1 MKSSYTKRALAFW
14 LAVAM
19 VATSAPMAFARE
31 PDSVPPASTTQNG
44 DQAMSLSATQ
54 ISVAYGEEIS
64 DAKLKAAVIGAPGS
78 ASIAYSVKQ
87 GSTEVLSYSDGK
99 VTPLKAGS
107 RTITAT
113 VTASGYTTTTVD
125 IPVNVEKKKISVS
138 AATVENKVYDK
149 KTDATVT
156 QVTFDGVSLSK
167 DADYTV
173 SAQFEDANVG
183 IDKAVTGTVSLTG
196 DAANKY
202 ELTSATLPTGTKA
215 NITAASVT
223 LEVPKQTVKQGTA
236 LDTLAKNLS
245 DNVKAKGVDGEAV
258 AGTFSGLEVSKR
270 DEFRVTGQNFESDK
284 GVYTLTGTFTP
295 SNSNYTAKSDV
306 EIVYDVTGLD
316 KQEAAFKTTDSQV
329 YEKDKTVENPVTV
342 TKGNTSAVISYDSSD
357 KSVATIDNQGK
368 ITILKAGKTAISA
381 AIPGNADYEAANIS
395 YELVVNPK
403 PMTEATITSIAEQ
416 VYTGKELT
424 PDLTVT
430 DGSISLVKGTD
441 YDVAYTNNVFPGPAT
456 ATVTFKGNYTGTAKK
471 TFEIQKA
478 TYNKPTG
485 ISQSV
490 VAGQNAVLT
499 IPVDLANAE
508 ITNYS
513 PITVDGKDASIVDG
527 TPSRDKNVITAKIK
541 SGATNGQTANVK
553 IKLTTKGYGDVTLAY
568 TLTVADSKQQL
579 ISSQINFVSKTVTAD
594 GKTYFKLDNASLNG
608 VTDTNGKWTYALKG
622 VSTLSEQSEMPSFKD
637 AGVYTIVASYQGDKY
652 VGSKEATLTIKS
664 AESSNIAIY
673 AATQLASRYDDNY
686 SYFNVRLRD
695 EKNGYARVRADAND
709 YLVNQKKDGT
719 SSEWIGMTI
728 EPKVGSSRT
737 TDGLWVAFSKTGT
750 WYKLKDIS
758 SKRSGDLYIT
768 DVDSD
773 SFDLWFDTDDR
784 DRADSIYLAT
794 NSAGTENLFELEVD
808 FDSYSGSSSSS
819 SGSSSSDTSKVN
831 GDRVST
837 TTVDKTPSVKNG
849 SATVTFSSS
858 ALSDALDENKK
869 EAKRE
874 KADKTYIELDV
885 KTSKSVDDTTITV
898 PRSSLDK
905 IADEDTGL
913 KLTTNQGTVTF
924 DYRALAEIYDA
935 CDKTNIEFYLEEE
948 DDDQYALLIKDGS
961 SDVIDLGR
969 GSVEVTFDYKLK
981 SGEKSSDVKVYRIGN
996 GDKTWLSTYG
1006 GSTVYGAADVYAA
1019 APTYV
1024 TDMKADYSS
1033 TKKKVTFTTDALG
1046 TFLITTDTL
1055 KTGSGST
1062 TTTPTYNAFVDVPSS
1077 RWSATYI
1084 NKLASLGII
1093 NGTGG
1098 GYFEPTLY
1106 VTREEFVKMLAGVAG
1121 ANVTG
1126 YTSSRFPDVPLSRWS
1141 APYIAWAAD
1150 RGITTGTD
1158 GGNFA
1163 PTMRITREEMAT
1175 MIYRYV
1181 QSSGKTLPA
1190 KNAPVIFADANLISG
1205 WAQTPVSVMQQAG
1218 IIDGNVTNGRYTF
1231 DPKVS
1236 ASREECAKMLAVL
1249 YDLVR

>member
-19 VATSAPMAFARE
+19 VATSAPMALALE
-31 PDSVPPASTTQNG
+31 PDTTQPVVWAG
-44 DQAMSLSATQ
+44 TPGEGGEGGGITSLSAEDIKMVTITPSEVTVDGT
-54 ISVAYGEEIS
+54 ISRQDIKVEVFTDEDGNPKITENLGWEIVATNGGEARHVTVGADGVVTV
-64 DAKLKAAVIGAPGS
+64 DAKAKAGTYTIRPKINDESASKFAILKVKRSEEEQQMVFKIIVSGGQSKLTIPESGSATTAAFTVQFLNAFDEPVTQEKEVKWNVIPASENTGKVTIDDEGVVTVQAGAVEDTVTVTADIEGSTPRISEKATLTLEKAAVTSNEIKEVELSQSKVTVNGS
-78 ASIAYSVKQ
+78 TATPDVTVKAYSDDGKPHDITSQVAWTVETTDGEQ
-87 GSTEVLSYSDGK
+87 GDVTVSQDGK
-99 VTPLKAGS
+99 VTVSAKAKAGTYIIKAGAKGS
-107 RTITAT
+107 ITG
-113 VTASGYTTTTVD
+113 SG
-125 IPVNVEKKKISVS
+125 
-138 AATVENKVYDK
+138 
-149 KTDATVT
+149 
-156 QVTFDGVSLSK
+156 
-167 DADYTV
+167 
-173 SAQFEDANVG
+173 
-183 IDKAVTGTVSLTG
+183 
-196 DAANKY
+196 
-202 ELTSATLPTGTKA
+202 SATLTVSR
-215 NITAASVT
+215 AASELKSITEVWNKGTSSSEDVTDGLT
-223 LEVPKQTVKQGTA
+223 LEAKQSAELFVKGLDQYGEEVTVT
-236 LDTLAKNLS
+236 DEIT
-245 DNVKAKGVDGEAV
+245 VKAKSAPSTNLDFAV
-258 AGTFSGLEVSKR
+258 NKI
-270 DEFRVTGQNFESDK
+270 
-284 GVYTLTGTFTP
+284 
-295 SNSNYTAKSDV
+295 TAK
-306 EIVYDVTGLD
+306 ETI
-316 KQEAAFKTTDSQV
+316 QAQTTE
-329 YEKDKTVENPVTV
+329 YVTV
-342 TKGNTSAVISYDSSD
+342 TYDGD
-357 KSVATIDNQGK
+357 KLPKDIKVTVRPAKTVGTEVKFATPPAATNVYGDA
-368 ITILKAGKTAISA
+368 ITA
-381 AIPGNADYEAANIS
+381 
-395 YELVVNPK
+395 
-403 PMTEATITSIAEQ
+403 
-416 VYTGKELT
+416 
-424 PDLTVT
+424 
-430 DGSISLVKGTD
+430 
-441 YDVAYTNNVFPGPAT
+441 
-456 ATVTFKGNYTGTAKK
+456 
-471 TFEIQKA
+471 
-478 TYNKPTG
+478 PT
-485 ISQSV
+485 
-490 VAGQNAVLT
+490 
-499 IPVDLANAE
+499 
-508 ITNYS
+508 
-513 PITVDGKDASIVDG
+513 ITVDGKPVE
-527 TPSRDKNVITAKIK
+527 
-541 SGATNGQTANVK
+541 SGATVRYEYRRVQPNPQGANLLANDVLSTVPKDVGNYQVTAYYDSEDGSK
-553 IKLTTKGYGDVTLAY
+553 HGSASTTFEITKKPV
-568 TLTVADSKQQL
+568 
-579 ISSQINFVSKTVTAD
+579 TVTAD
-594 GKTYFKLDNASLNG
+594 NKTITKGDAIPALTFTVPTGALAYNDTKDALG
-608 VTDTNGKWTYALKG
+608 VTLTTKATSTSDTGTYNITGTA
-622 VSTLSEQSEMPSFKD
+622 D
-637 AGVYTIVASYQGDKY
+637 
-652 VGSKEATLTIKS
+652 SKNYEVKVEPGTLTIKAEEGLRMS
-664 AESSNIAIY
+664 ASKASDDSNR
-673 AATQLASRYDDNY
+673 SRYDL
-686 SYFNVRLRD
+686 SVRRGT
-695 EKNGYARVRADAND
+695 GYLDLNADADD
-709 YLVNQKKDGT
+709 YLSRQTVDGSKDYWIGFDLDVYLDGVSKNIQDLYVSSTGKSSDWKKISDRYIGDFYLDNLSGT
-719 SSEWIGMTI
+719 SFT
-728 EPKVGSSRT
+728 
-737 TDGLWVAFSKTGT
+737 
-750 WYKLKDIS
+750 
-758 SKRSGDLYIT
+758 
-768 DVDSD
+768 
-773 SFDLWFDTDDR
+773 LWFDTDDDSDNS
-784 DRADSIYLAT
+784 DRLYFAT
-794 NSAGTENLFELEVD
+794 SSSGANEYYIDVD
-808 FDSYSGSSSSS
+808 FDAYSGSSSSS

-858 ALSDALDENKK
+858 ALSDALDANKK

-874 KADKTYIELDV
+874 DADKTYIELDV

-905 IADEDTGL
+905 LADEDTGL

-924 DYRALAEIYDA
+924 DCRALAEIYDA

-948 DDDQYALLIKDGS
+948 DDDQYVLLIKDGS

-1033 TKKKVTFTTDALG
+1033 SKKKVTFTTDALG

-1055 KTGSGST
+1055 KTGSGNT

>member
-19 VATSAPMAFARE
+19 VATSAPVAFAT
-31 PDSVPPASTTQNG
+31 ASTSPTSTRTG
-44 DQAMSLSATQ
+44 TSDVGTPTPQAGLTAENQTLNDLTVGTEYTSASPIVSGGQ
-54 ISVAYGEEIS
+54 GAYTMTAKEGTLPKWLTLTTDGKLTGTPTEVGTGTVTVIIS
-64 DAKLKAAVIGAPGS
+64 D
-78 ASIAYSVKQ
+78 
-87 GSTEVLSYSDGK
+87 STEGAALTKEIQITYNVKKAVNVTAATVQDK
-99 VTPLKAGS
+99 VYDATEN
-107 RTITAT
+107 AT
-113 VTASGYTTTTVD
+113 VTSVTFGQDQLDSADYTATAEFTS
-125 IPVNVEKKKISVS
+125 PNVSES
-138 AATVENKVYDK
+138 AQ
-149 KTDATVT
+149 ATVT
-156 QVTFDGVSLSK
+156 V
-167 DADYTV
+167 
-173 SAQFEDANVG
+173 
-183 IDKAVTGTVSLTG
+183 
-196 DAANKY
+196 
-202 ELTSATLPTGTKA
+202 ELTEQGKKKYSL
-215 NITAASVT
+215 
-223 LEVPKQTVKQGTA
+223 GTA
-236 LDTLAKNLS
+236 
-245 DNVKAKGVDGEAV
+245 
-258 AGTFSGLEVSKR
+258 
-270 DEFRVTGQNFESDK
+270 
-284 GVYTLTGTFTP
+284 
-295 SNSNYTAKSDV
+295 
-306 EIVYDVTGLD
+306 
-316 KQEAAFKTTDSQV
+316 TT
-329 YEKDKTVENPVTV
+329 T
-342 TKGNTSAVISYDSSD
+342 
-357 KSVATIDNQGK
+357 
-368 ITILKAGKTAISA
+368 
-381 AIPGNADYEAANIS
+381 
-395 YELVVNPK
+395 
-403 PMTEATITSIAEQ
+403 
-416 VYTGKELT
+416 
-424 PDLTVT
+424 
-430 DGSISLVKGTD
+430 
-441 YDVAYTNNVFPGPAT
+441 
-456 ATVTFKGNYTGTAKK
+456 
-471 TFEIQKA
+471 
-478 TYNKPTG
+478 
-485 ISQSV
+485 
-490 VAGQNAVLT
+490 
-499 IPVDLANAE
+499 ANAE
-508 ITNYS
+508 ITAADVTKLEIS
-513 PITVDGKDASIVDG
+513 KQSFEKDTSVEKIQNKLKEIKAVGIG
-527 TPSRDKNVITAKIK
+527 TDTEVAGTYVITNAEWKDDLPQAKSSVTKDNFINTVGTYK
-541 SGATNGQTANVK
+541 VTATFTPESKNYKAKEVTFDCDITGQTQMTLKFDQASVSK
-553 IKLTTKGYGDVTLAY
+553 TYGDEKFTLAAKAEGASAYGEITYTSSDPTVAEVDSKTGEVTIKNAGTTTITANMQGTQTTTAASESY
-568 TLTVADSKQQL
+568 TLTVNKATHPKVEVEDSVFANQAKSYTFDLPQEVRELPGVKYGEVATSGAL
-579 ISSQINFVSKTVTAD
+579 ISSASVENNKLTVNVTSQSADASGTVTIPVSSTNYEKFNLVYKLKAVSKTDVSRKITFAD
-594 GKTYFKLDNASLNG
+594 KTEYYTGKAIQLSTPSISGISASG
-608 VTDTNGKWTYALKG
+608 QYKWTYTWSKDGAQTTSSG
-622 VSTLSEQSEMPSFKD
+622 SATMPKFTEVGTYRVTATYEDD
-637 AGVYTIVASYQGDKY
+637 ANLGRKT
-652 VGSKEATLTIKS
+652 ATLTIKP

-737 TDGLWVAFSKTGT
+737 TDGLWIAFSKTGT
-750 WYKLKDIS
+750 WYKLKDIG
-758 SKRSGDLYIT
+758 SKRNGDLYIT

-948 DDDQYALLIKDGS
+948 DDDQYVLLIKDGS

-1033 TKKKVTFTTDALG
+1033 SKKKVTFTTDALG

-1121 ANVTG
+1121 ANVNG
-1126 YTSSRFPDVPLSRWS
+1126 YTSSRFPDVSLSRWS

>member
-19 VATSAPMAFARE
+19 VATSAPMAFAT
-31 PDSVPPASTTQNG
+31 ASTSPTSTISDTTVTAATQELTI
-44 DQAMSLSATQ
+44 QSAT
-54 ISVAYGEEIS
+54 IAEKTYDGETAIPAEKITVTFTGATEAPVKDTDYTVTGVYNSADAGESVAATVTVTLTETGKTKYTLTKSTFETTGKITKANVNPITPAKQSVEVGTS
-64 DAKLKAAVIGAPGS
+64 KDAILAELKKTVVTGVKGQTVTGTFDLTDVKSTGALPAAMTVSS
-78 ASIAYSVKQ
+78 ANVNDFTNTSGNY
-87 GSTEVLSYSDGK
+87 
-99 VTPLKAGS
+99 
-107 RTITAT
+107 TITAKFT
-113 VTASGYTTTTVD
+113 PTGQDA
-125 IPVNVEKKKISVS
+125 VNYNE
-138 AATVENKVYDK
+138 
-149 KTDATVT
+149 KTDI
-156 QVTFDGVSLSK
+156 TFECD
-167 DADYTV
+167 
-173 SAQFEDANVG
+173 
-183 IDKAVTGTVSLTG
+183 
-196 DAANKY
+196 
-202 ELTSATLPTGTKA
+202 
-215 NITAASVT
+215 
-223 LEVPKQTVKQGTA
+223 
-236 LDTLAKNLS
+236 
-245 DNVKAKGVDGEAV
+245 
-258 AGTFSGLEVSKR
+258 
-270 DEFRVTGQNFESDK
+270 VTGQQAQTLSFAKAEVSVVFGSTPEENKATSTATTES
-284 GVYTLTGTFTP
+284 
-295 SNSNYTAKSDV
+295 
-306 EIVYDVTGLD
+306 
-316 KQEAAFKTTDSQV
+316 
-329 YEKDKTVENPVTV
+329 
-342 TKGNTSAVISYDSSD
+342 
-357 KSVATIDNQGK
+357 GK
-368 ITILKAGKTAISA
+368 ITYSSSNEDVATVD
-381 AIPGNADYEAANIS
+381 ADTGAVT
-395 YELVVNPK
+395 VVGVG
-403 PMTEATITSIAEQ
+403 TATIKAH
-416 VYTGKELT
+416 
-424 PDLTVT
+424 T
-430 DGSISLVKGTD
+430 DGSDKYL
-441 YDVAYTNNVFPGPAT
+441 PA
-456 ATVTFKGNYTGTAKK
+456 
-471 TFEIQKA
+471 
-478 TYNKPTG
+478 
-485 ISQSV
+485 
-490 VAGQNAVLT
+490 
-499 IPVDLANAE
+499 
-508 ITNYS
+508 
-513 PITVDGKDASIVDG
+513 DASYV
-527 TPSRDKNVITAKIK
+527 
-541 SGATNGQTANVK
+541 
-553 IKLTTKGYGDVTLAY
+553 
-568 TLTVADSKQQL
+568 LTVADSKQQL
-579 ISSQINFVSKTVTAD
+579 TSSQINFASKTVTAD

-608 VTDTNGKWTYALKG
+608 VTDTNGKWTYAVKG

-637 AGVYTIVASYQGDKY
+637 AGVYTIVASYQSNKY
-652 VGSKEATLTIKS
+652 VGSQEATLTIKPAVKSTITVS
-664 AESSNIAIY
+664 ASQLGSS
-673 AATQLASRYDDNY
+673 YDDNY
-686 SYFNVRLRD
+686 KYWDLDKRGSGD
-695 EKNGYARVRADAND
+695 GYLNLRADADD
-709 YLVNQKKDGT
+709 YLVNQRINGT

-728 EPKVGSSRT
+728 SPEVSGTAKAS
-737 TDGLWVAFSKTGT
+737 GLWVSTNQSTWHELKKNDTLSLSDFYISDIGEKT
-750 WYKLKDIS
+750 
-758 SKRSGDLYIT
+758 
-768 DVDSD
+768 
-773 SFDLWFDTDDR
+773 FDLWYDTDDR
-784 DRADSIYLAT
+784 DCHDSLYLAT
-794 NSAGTENLFELEVD
+794 DSNGSNKFEIYVD

-819 SGSSSSDTSKVN
+819 SGSSSSNTSKKD

-858 ALSDALDENKK
+858 ALSDALDDNKK

-885 KTSKSVDDTTITV
+885 KNSKSVDDTTITV

-905 IADEDTGL
+905 LADEDTGL

-924 DYRALAEIYDA
+924 DDRALAEIYDA

-948 DDDQYALLIKDGS
+948 DDDQYVLLIKDGS

-996 GDKTWLSTYG
+996 GDKTWLATYG

-1019 APTYV
+1019 APAYV

-1033 TKKKVTFTTDALG
+1033 SKKKVTFTTDALG

-1163 PTMRITREEMAT
+1163 PAMRITREEMAT

-1181 QSSGKTLPA
+1181 QSAGKTLPA
-1190 KNAPVIFADANLISG
+1190 KNTPVIFADANLISG

>member
-19 VATSAPMAFARE
+19 VATSAPMAFATTSTSPTSTMPETSGAGPLE
-31 PDSVPPASTTQNG
+31 PEKK
-44 DQAMSLSATQ
+44 SLESADITLEN
-54 ISVAYGEEIS
+54 SSYTYTGTEI
-64 DAKLKAAVIGAPGS
+64 KP
-78 ASIAYSVKQ
+78 
-87 GSTEVLSYSDGK
+87 K
-99 VTPLKAGS
+99 VTKV
-107 RTITAT
+107 T
-113 VTASGYTTTTVD
+113 VGGETLIGT
-125 IPVNVEKKKISVS
+125 E
-138 AATVENKVYDK
+138 
-149 KTDATVT
+149 
-156 QVTFDGVSLSK
+156 
-167 DADYTV
+167 DYTV
-173 SAQFEDANVG
+173 SYSDNTNAGTAKVTITGVNSYEGTKEATFQIQPVDLKSISASSVSVKKDAGVG
-183 IDKAVTGTVSLTG
+183 AVKTALKLAIQATGIKDEPVNGTVEITEATRTG
-196 DAANKY
+196 DLPEAMLLSVADFTTTGGKY
-202 ELTSATLPTGTKA
+202 
-215 NITAASVT
+215 
-223 LEVPKQTVKQGTA
+223 TVK
-236 LDTLAKNLS
+236 
-245 DNVKAKGVDGEAV
+245 
-258 AGTFSGLEVSKR
+258 
-270 DEFRVTGQNFESDK
+270 
-284 GVYTLTGTFTP
+284 GTFTP
-295 SNSNYTAKSDV
+295 EGGNYKAKKF
-306 EIVYDVTGLD
+306 ETTCDVTGTTEMKLTFGHESITKTYGTD
-316 KQEAAFKTTDSQV
+316 HNFTEVVQVSGSDTYGQITYTSSNPAVAEVDSRTGEVTIKNAGTTTITANMQGTQTTTAASDSYQLTVKKANHDAVNVTDSVFANQAKSYTFDLPQEVGELAGVTYGQMEKSGALISSASVENNKLTVNVTSQSADTTGTVTIPVNSTNYAQFNLV
-329 YEKDKTVENPVTV
+329 YTLKAVNKTDVSSNITFADKTE
-342 TKGNTSAVISYDSSD
+342 Y
-357 KSVATIDNQGK
+357 
-368 ITILKAGKTAISA
+368 
-381 AIPGNADYEAANIS
+381 
-395 YELVVNPK
+395 
-403 PMTEATITSIAEQ
+403 
-416 VYTGKELT
+416 
-424 PDLTVT
+424 
-430 DGSISLVKGTD
+430 
-441 YDVAYTNNVFPGPAT
+441 
-456 ATVTFKGNYTGTAKK
+456 YTGTA
-471 TFEIQKA
+471 IQL
-478 TYNKPTG
+478 
-485 ISQSV
+485 S
-490 VAGQNAVLT
+490 
-499 IPVDLANAE
+499 
-508 ITNYS
+508 
-513 PITVDGKDASIVDG
+513 
-527 TPSRDKNVITAKIK
+527 TPSIRDISASGTA
-541 SGATNGQTANVK
+541 
-553 IKLTTKGYGDVTLAY
+553 
-568 TLTVADSKQQL
+568 
-579 ISSQINFVSKTVTAD
+579 
-594 GKTYFKLDNASLNG
+594 
-608 VTDTNGKWTYALKG
+608 KWTYTWSKDG
-622 VSTLSEQSEMPSFKD
+622 VQTTSSGSETMPSFTEVGTYRVTATYEDD
-637 AGVYTIVASYQGDKY
+637 ANLGRES
-652 VGSKEATLTIKS
+652 ATLTIKPAVKS
-664 AESSNIAIY
+664 TITVT
-673 AATQLASRYDDNY
+673 ATQMSSSYDDNHKY
-686 SYFNVRLRD
+686 WDLD
-695 EKNGYARVRADAND
+695 ERGSGDGYLNLRADADD

-737 TDGLWVAFSKTGT
+737 TDGLWIAFSKNGT
-750 WYKLKDIS
+750 WYKLSDIKDE
-758 SKRSGDLYIT
+758 RNGDIYIT
-768 DVDSD
+768 DVDGD

-784 DRADSIYLAT
+784 DCSESIYLAT
-794 NSAGTENLFELEVD
+794 DKNGSNKFELYVD
-808 FDSYSGSSSSS
+808 FNSYSGSSSSS
-819 SGSSSSDTSKVN
+819 SGSSSSNTSKKD

-858 ALSDALDENKK
+858 ALSDALDDNKK

-885 KTSKSVDDTTITV
+885 KNSKSVDDTTITV

-905 IADEDTGL
+905 LADEDTGL

-948 DDDQYALLIKDGS
+948 DDDQYVLLIKDGS

-981 SGEKSSDVKVYRIGN
+981 SGEKSSDVRVYRIGN

-1019 APTYV
+1019 APAYV

-1033 TKKKVTFTTDALG
+1033 SKKKVTFTTDALG

-1163 PTMRITREEMAT
+1163 PAMRITREEMAT

-1181 QSSGKTLPA
+1181 QSAGETLPA
-1190 KNAPVIFADANLISG
+1190 KNTPVIFADANLISG

-1249 YDLVR
+1249 YDLVH

>member
-19 VATSAPMAFARE
+19 VATSAPMAFAA
-31 PDSVPPASTTQNG
+31 D
-44 DQAMSLSATQ
+44 LAT
-54 ISVAYGEEIS
+54 
-64 DAKLKAAVIGAPGS
+64 GAPTSPTTSDVGTPAPVAATEIKKVTIS
-78 ASIAYSVKQ
+78 KNTVTVDGKNSPQDITVKAFSNEDGLEQNDITSKVDWSVTTTDGQ
-87 GSTEVLSYSDGK
+87 QSDVTVDTSGK
-99 VTPLKAGS
+99 VTVSAKAKKGTY
-107 RTITAT
+107 TITAKGK
-113 VTASGYTTTTVD
+113 ASETTGTGTTT
-125 IPVNVEKKKISVS
+125 
-138 AATVENKVYDK
+138 
-149 KTDATVT
+149 
-156 QVTFDGVSLSK
+156 L
-167 DADYTV
+167 TV
-173 SAQFEDANVG
+173 SRTGEDVATSV
-183 IDKAVTGTVSLTG
+183 TVSGGATQLEIPATNTVVEATFTAEAKNAFDDSLPVIWSVATTQSDKVLIDTTG
-196 DAANKY
+196 K
-202 ELTSATLPTGTKA
+202 L
-215 NITAASVT
+215 
-223 LEVPKQTVKQGTA
+223 TVKQGAVPETVTVQA
-236 LDTLAKNLS
+236 TCGDKNGKQE
-245 DNVKAKGVDGEAV
+245 VKLNYADSELQSITEVWSKGV
-258 AGTFSGLEVSKR
+258 
-270 DEFRVTGQNFESDK
+270 
-284 GVYTLTGTFTP
+284 
-295 SNSNYTAKSDV
+295 SNS
-306 EIVYDVTGLD
+306 
-316 KQEAAFKTTDSQV
+316 
-329 YEKDKTVENPVTV
+329 
-342 TKGNTSAVISYDSSD
+342 
-357 KSVATIDNQGK
+357 
-368 ITILKAGKTAISA
+368 
-381 AIPGNADYEAANIS
+381 
-395 YELVVNPK
+395 VN
-403 PMTEATITSIAEQ
+403 
-416 VYTGKELT
+416 
-424 PDLTVT
+424 VT
-430 DGSISLVKGTD
+430 DGLTLEAGQSAELFVKGKDQYGKEVTVID
-441 YDVAYTNNVFPGPAT
+441 KITVATKSDSSTNLEFADN
-456 ATVTFKGNYTGTAKK
+456 KITAKK
-471 TFEIQKA
+471 TVQTQTIEDVTVTYDGKLTKNIKVTVRPAA
-478 TYNKPTG
+478 TADTEVKFATQPAAINVYGDTITPPT
-485 ISQSV
+485 
-490 VAGQNAVLT
+490 
-499 IPVDLANAE
+499 
-508 ITNYS
+508 
-513 PITVDGKDASIVDG
+513 ITVDGKPVEADATVRYEYRKVQPNSQSANLLANDVLTTMPKDVGEYQVTAYYDSKDG
-527 TPSRDKNVITAKIK
+527 TKHGSQNVTFEITKKPITVNADNKTITK
-541 SGATNGQTANVK
+541 GDAIPTLTFTVPTGALAYNDTKDALGVT
-553 IKLTTKGYGDVTLAY
+553 LTTKAT
-568 TLTVADSKQQL
+568 
-579 ISSQINFVSKTVTAD
+579 
-594 GKTYFKLDNASLNG
+594 
-608 VTDTNGKWTYALKG
+608 
-622 VSTLSEQSEMPSFKD
+622 STS
-637 AGVYTIVASYQGDKY
+637 A
-652 VGSKEATLTIKS
+652 VGSYDITGTSNSKNYAVTVQKGTLTIKAEEGLRMS
-664 AESSNIAIY
+664 ASKASDDSNR
-673 AATQLASRYDDNY
+673 SRYDL
-686 SYFNVRLRD
+686 SVRRGT
-695 EKNGYARVRADAND
+695 GYLDLNADADD
-709 YLVNQKKDGT
+709 YLSRQTVDGSKDYWIGFDLDVYLDGASKNIQDLYVSSTGKSSDWKKISDLSNSKRYIGDFYLDNLSGT
-719 SSEWIGMTI
+719 SFT
-728 EPKVGSSRT
+728 
-737 TDGLWVAFSKTGT
+737 
-750 WYKLKDIS
+750 
-758 SKRSGDLYIT
+758 
-768 DVDSD
+768 
-773 SFDLWFDTDDR
+773 LWFDTDDDSDNS
-784 DRADSIYLAT
+784 DRLYFAT
-794 NSAGTENLFELEVD
+794 SSSGANEYYIDVD
-808 FDSYSGSSSSS
+808 FDAYRGSSSSS

-874 KADKTYIELDV
+874 DADKTYIELDV

-905 IADEDTGL
+905 LADEDTGL

-948 DDDQYALLIKDGS
+948 DDDQYVLLIKDGS

-1019 APTYV
+1019 APAYV

-1033 TKKKVTFTTDALG
+1033 SKKKVTFTTDALG

-1163 PTMRITREEMAT
+1163 PAMRITREEMAT

-1181 QSSGKTLPA
+1181 QSAGETLPA

>member
-1 MKSSYTKRALAFW
+1 M
-14 LAVAM
+14 
-19 VATSAPMAFARE
+19 
-31 PDSVPPASTTQNG
+31 
-44 DQAMSLSATQ
+44 
-54 ISVAYGEEIS
+54 
-64 DAKLKAAVIGAPGS
+64 
-78 ASIAYSVKQ
+78 
-87 GSTEVLSYSDGK
+87 
-99 VTPLKAGS
+99 
-107 RTITAT
+107 
-113 VTASGYTTTTVD
+113 
-125 IPVNVEKKKISVS
+125 
-138 AATVENKVYDK
+138 
-149 KTDATVT
+149 
-156 QVTFDGVSLSK
+156 
-167 DADYTV
+167 
-173 SAQFEDANVG
+173 
-183 IDKAVTGTVSLTG
+183 
-196 DAANKY
+196 
-202 ELTSATLPTGTKA
+202 
-215 NITAASVT
+215 
-223 LEVPKQTVKQGTA
+223 
-236 LDTLAKNLS
+236 
-245 DNVKAKGVDGEAV
+245 KGVGNETV
-258 AGTFSGLEVSKR
+258 
-270 DEFRVTGQNFESDK
+270 
-284 GVYTLTGTFTP
+284 TGTFTITAVESKGALPEKAALNGEITKDNFTQSSGKYEVTASFKPESTNYNEKNDIKFECDVTGKEEQTLTFDAP
-295 SNSNYTAKSDV
+295 SIDKTYGEGVFTNLAKSDHDNAGV
-306 EIVYDVTGLD
+306 IKYSSSNEDVATVDADTG
-316 KQEAAFKTTDSQV
+316 A
-329 YEKDKTVENPVTV
+329 VTV
-342 TKGNTSAVISYDSSD
+342 VGVGT
-357 KSVATIDNQGK
+357 ATI
-368 ITILKAGKTAISA
+368 KAHTDGTATYLPDDA
-381 AIPGNADYEAANIS
+381 R
-395 YELVVNPK
+395 YELTVKAKDVSG
-403 PMTEATITSIAEQ
+403 ATIEEIAAQ
-416 VYTGKELT
+416 PYTGNELK
-424 PDLTVT
+424 PKLVVK
-430 DGSISLVKGTD
+430 DGETTLVKNTD
-441 YDVAYTNNVFPGPAT
+441 YDVAYTDNVFPGTAT

-478 TYNKPTG
+478 TYSNTT

-513 PITVDGKDASIVDG
+513 SIAVDGTNASIVDG

-553 IKLTTKGYGDVTLAY
+553 ITLTTKGYGDVTLTYA
-568 TLTVADSKQQL
+568 LTVADSKQQL
-579 ISSQINFVSKTVTAD
+579 ISSQINFASKTVTAD

-608 VTDTNGKWTYALKG
+608 ITDTNGKWTYALKG
-622 VSTLSEQSEMPSFKD
+622 VSTLSDMQSEMPSFKD
-637 AGVYTIVASYQGDKY
+637 PGVYTIVASYQGAGY

-664 AESSNIAIY
+664 AESSNITIY
-673 AATQLASRYDDNY
+673 SVAQLSSRYDDNY

-719 SSEWIGMTI
+719 SSEWIGMTV
-728 EPKVGSSRT
+728 EPKIGSSRT
-737 TDGLWVAFSKTGT
+737 TDGLWIAFSKNGT
-750 WYKLKDIS
+750 WYKLSDI
-758 SKRSGDLYIT
+758 KNERNVDIYIT
-768 DVDSD
+768 DVDGD

-784 DRADSIYLAT
+784 DRTDSIYLAT

-858 ALSDALDENKK
+858 ALSDALDANKK

-948 DDDQYALLIKDGS
+948 DDDQYVLLIKDGS

-996 GDKTWLSTYG
+996 GDKTWLATYG

-1033 TKKKVTFTTDALG
+1033 SKKKVTFTTDALG

-1062 TTTPTYNAFVDVPSS
+1062 TTTPTYNAFVDVSSS

-1084 NKLASLGII
+1084 NKLASLGVI

-1121 ANVTG
+1121 ANVNG
-1126 YTSSRFPDVPLSRWS
+1126 YTSSRFPDVSLSRWS

>member
-1 MKSSYTKRALAFW
+1 MEAVKTALK
-14 LAVAM
+14 LAIQ
-19 VATSAPMAFARE
+19 ATGIKDE
-31 PDSVPPASTTQNG
+31 PVNG
-44 DQAMSLSATQ
+44 TVEITEATRTGDLPEAMSLS
-54 ISVAYGEEIS
+54 VA
-64 DAKLKAAVIGAPGS
+64 DF
-78 ASIAYSVKQ
+78 
-87 GSTEVLSYSDGK
+87 
-99 VTPLKAGS
+99 
-107 RTITAT
+107 
-113 VTASGYTTTTVD
+113 TTTGG
-125 IPVNVEKKKISVS
+125 K
-138 AATVENKVYDK
+138 
-149 KTDATVT
+149 
-156 QVTFDGVSLSK
+156 
-167 DADYTV
+167 YTV
-173 SAQFEDANVG
+173 
-183 IDKAVTGTVSLTG
+183 K
-196 DAANKY
+196 
-202 ELTSATLPTGTKA
+202 
-215 NITAASVT
+215 
-223 LEVPKQTVKQGTA
+223 
-236 LDTLAKNLS
+236 
-245 DNVKAKGVDGEAV
+245 
-258 AGTFSGLEVSKR
+258 
-270 DEFRVTGQNFESDK
+270 
-284 GVYTLTGTFTP
+284 GTFTP
-295 SNSNYTAKSDV
+295 EGGNYKAKTF
-306 EIVYDVTGLD
+306 ETTCDVTGTTEMKLTFGH
-316 KQEAAFKTTDSQV
+316 ESITKTYGTDHNFTEVVQV
-329 YEKDKTVENPVTV
+329 SGSDTYGQITYTSSNPAVAEVDSRTGEVTI
-342 TKGNTSAVISYDSSD
+342 KN
-357 KSVATIDNQGK
+357 
-368 ITILKAGKTAISA
+368 AGKT
-381 AIPGNADYEAANIS
+381 
-395 YELVVNPK
+395 
-403 PMTEATITSIAEQ
+403 TITANMQGTQTTTAASDSYQLTVKKANHDAVNVTDSVFANQAKSYTFDLPQEVGELAGVTYGQMEKSGALISSASVENNKLTVNVTSQ
-416 VYTGKELT
+416 SADTTGTVTIPVNSTNYAQFNLVYTLKA
-424 PDLTVT
+424 VNKT
-430 DGSISLVKGTD
+430 DVSSNI
-441 YDVAYTNNVFPGPAT
+441 
-456 ATVTFKGNYTGTAKK
+456 TFADKTEYYTGTA
-471 TFEIQKA
+471 IQL
-478 TYNKPTG
+478 
-485 ISQSV
+485 S
-490 VAGQNAVLT
+490 
-499 IPVDLANAE
+499 
-508 ITNYS
+508 
-513 PITVDGKDASIVDG
+513 
-527 TPSRDKNVITAKIK
+527 TPSIRDISASGTA
-541 SGATNGQTANVK
+541 
-553 IKLTTKGYGDVTLAY
+553 
-568 TLTVADSKQQL
+568 
-579 ISSQINFVSKTVTAD
+579 
-594 GKTYFKLDNASLNG
+594 
-608 VTDTNGKWTYALKG
+608 KWTYTWSKDG
-622 VSTLSEQSEMPSFKD
+622 VQTTSSGSETMPSFTEVGTYRVTATYEDD
-637 AGVYTIVASYQGDKY
+637 ANLGRES
-652 VGSKEATLTIKS
+652 ATLTIKPAVKS
-664 AESSNIAIY
+664 TITVT
-673 AATQLASRYDDNY
+673 ATQMSSSYDDNHKY
-686 SYFNVRLRD
+686 WDLD
-695 EKNGYARVRADAND
+695 ERGSGDGYLNLRADADD

-737 TDGLWVAFSKTGT
+737 TDGLWIAFSKNGT
-750 WYKLKDIS
+750 WYKLSDIKDE
-758 SKRSGDLYIT
+758 RNGDIYIT
-768 DVDSD
+768 DVDGD

-784 DRADSIYLAT
+784 DCSESIYLAT
-794 NSAGTENLFELEVD
+794 DKNGSNKFELYVD
-808 FDSYSGSSSSS
+808 FNSYSGSSSSS
-819 SGSSSSDTSKVN
+819 SGSSSSNTSKKD

-858 ALSDALDENKK
+858 ALSDALDDNKK

-885 KTSKSVDDTTITV
+885 KNSKSVDDTTITV

-905 IADEDTGL
+905 LADEDTGL

-948 DDDQYALLIKDGS
+948 DDDQYVLLIKDGS

-981 SGEKSSDVKVYRIGN
+981 SGEKSSNVKVYRIGN

-1006 GSTVYGAADVYAA
+1006 GSTVYGAADIYAA
-1019 APTYV
+1019 APAYV

-1033 TKKKVTFTTDALG
+1033 SKKKVTFTTDALG

-1163 PTMRITREEMAT
+1163 PAMRITREEMAT

-1181 QSSGKTLPA
+1181 QSAGKTLPA
-1190 KNAPVIFADANLISG
+1190 KNTPVIFADANLISG

>member
-19 VATSAPMAFARE
+19 VATSAPMAFAAE
-31 PDSVPPASTTQNG
+31 STSTTPMVTSEPASAATTEIKKVTISQSTVTVDGKTTPQGITVKAFSNENGQNEISQNLTWNVTTSDGDQSDVTVEQNG
-44 DQAMSLSATQ
+44 AVIVQKDAKAGTYTLTPNVSEKSASPYATLKVERTGEDVATSVTVSG
-54 ISVAYGEEIS
+54 SVASVNIPG
-64 DAKLKAAVIGAPGS
+64 DADAAITVDTAFTASVKNAFDEAVASPTVNWSVKAA
-78 ASIAYSVKQ
+78 K
-87 GSTEVLSYSDGK
+87 TENNNKVTISQDGK
-99 VTPLKAGS
+99 VTVKPGA
-107 RTITAT
+107 IEDEIT
-113 VTASGYTTTTVD
+113 VTAACG
-125 IPVNVEKKKISVS
+125 SVS
-138 AATVENKVYDK
+138 GTKDFNLAYATRTIKNIDEIWMKATGKNVDVTQGLTMRVGETVELLVK
-149 KTDATVT
+149 
-156 QVTFDGVSLSK
+156 GK
-167 DADYTV
+167 DQYGDSIEA
-173 SAQFEDANVG
+173 
-183 IDKAVTGTVSLTG
+183 AVTGIEESSDKLEISSNKIKATGKTGSPVIVTVKTG
-196 DAANKY
+196 D
-202 ELTSATLPTGTKA
+202 
-215 NITAASVT
+215 
-223 LEVPKQTVKQGTA
+223 
-236 LDTLAKNLS
+236 LS
-245 DNVKAKGVDGEAV
+245 
-258 AGTFSGLEVSKR
+258 
-270 DEFRVTGQNFESDK
+270 
-284 GVYTLTGTFTP
+284 
-295 SNSNYTAKSDV
+295 
-306 EIVYDVTGLD
+306 
-316 KQEAAFKTTDSQV
+316 
-329 YEKDKTVENPVTV
+329 KTVEVTV
-342 TKGNTSAVISYDSSD
+342 EPG
-357 KSVATIDNQGK
+357 ATQN
-368 ITILKAGKTAISA
+368 
-381 AIPGNADYEAANIS
+381 Y
-395 YELVVNPK
+395 
-403 PMTEATITSIAEQ
+403 
-416 VYTGKELT
+416 
-424 PDLTVT
+424 
-430 DGSISLVKGTD
+430 
-441 YDVAYTNNVFPGPAT
+441 
-456 ATVTFKGNYTGTAKK
+456 TVTFTTKPQGQYTYGTTIPTPVVEVKNGNSVVEVQSGDVRYEYRKVERVSTRALIPALTTMPTDVGTYQVVAYYNANGQSASSEAVE
-471 TFEIQKA
+471 FEITK
-478 TYNKPTG
+478 K
-485 ISQSV
+485 
-490 VAGQNAVLT
+490 
-499 IPVDLANAE
+499 
-508 ITNYS
+508 
-513 PITVDGKDASIVDG
+513 PITVTAEDKTITKGDAIPTLTFTIPSGALAYNDTKDALGV
-527 TPSRDKNVITAKIK
+527 
-541 SGATNGQTANVK
+541 
-553 IKLTTKGYGDVTLAY
+553 KLTTTATSSSPAGTYNIIGTGNSKNYNVEVT
-568 TLTVADSKQQL
+568 S
-579 ISSQINFVSKTVTAD
+579 
-594 GKTYFKLDNASLNG
+594 GK
-608 VTDTNGKWTYALKG
+608 
-622 VSTLSEQSEMPSFKD
+622 
-637 AGVYTIVASYQGDKY
+637 
-652 VGSKEATLTIKS
+652 LTIK
-664 AESSNIAIY
+664 AEEGLRMVASKSSEDSNR
-673 AATQLASRYDDNY
+673 SRYDLSARHGTGYLDLNADADDY
-686 SYFNVRLRD
+686 LNRQTVDD
-695 EKNGYARVRADAND
+695 EKD
-709 YLVNQKKDGT
+709 YWIGFDLNAYVDGNSTSVDNLYVSSTGKSSWEKISSLKNSERYIGEFYLDNLGSDNSFTLWFNTDDDTDNSDRLYFAT
-719 SSEWIGMTI
+719 SS
-728 EPKVGSSRT
+728 
-737 TDGLWVAFSKTGT
+737 LGT
-750 WYKLKDIS
+750 NKY
-758 SKRSGDLYIT
+758 YI
-768 DVDSD
+768 D
-773 SFDLWFDTDDR
+773 
-784 DRADSIYLAT
+784 
-794 NSAGTENLFELEVD
+794 VD

-819 SGSSSSDTSKVN
+819 SGSSSSNTSKKD

-858 ALSDALDENKK
+858 ALSDALDDNKK

-885 KTSKSVDDTTITV
+885 KNSKSVDDTTITV

-905 IADEDTGL
+905 LADEDTGL

-948 DDDQYALLIKDGS
+948 DDDQYVLLIKDGS

-1006 GSTVYGAADVYAA
+1006 GSTVYGAADIYAA
-1019 APTYV
+1019 APAYV

-1033 TKKKVTFTTDALG
+1033 SKKKVTFTTDALG

-1163 PTMRITREEMAT
+1163 PAMRITREEMAT

-1181 QSSGKTLPA
+1181 QSAGETLPA
-1190 KNAPVIFADANLISG
+1190 KNTPVIFADANLISG

>member
-19 VATSAPMAFARE
+19 VATSAPMAFAT
-31 PDSVPPASTTQNG
+31 ASTSPTSTMTETSG
-44 DQAMSLSATQ
+44 VEPLELEKKSLESADITLEN
-54 ISVAYGEEIS
+54 SSYTYTGTEI
-64 DAKLKAAVIGAPGS
+64 KPK
-78 ASIAYSVKQ
+78 VK
-87 GSTEVLSYSDGK
+87 
-99 VTPLKAGS
+99 
-107 RTITAT
+107 T
-113 VTASGYTTTTVD
+113 VTVD
-125 IPVNVEKKKISVS
+125 NIQLEEE
-138 AATVENKVYDK
+138 T
-149 KTDATVT
+149 
-156 QVTFDGVSLSK
+156 
-167 DADYTV
+167 DYTV
-173 SAQFEDANVG
+173 RYSDNVNAG
-183 IDKAVTGTVSLTG
+183 TAKVIITGAGNYTGKKEKTFTIDKADLTIQPAKQSVPIATGVDKVL
-196 DAANKY
+196 
-202 ELTSATLPTGTKA
+202 ETLQS
-215 NITAASVT
+215 TAV
-223 LEVPKQTVKQGTA
+223 
-236 LDTLAKNLS
+236 
-245 DNVKAKGVDGEAV
+245 KGVGNETV
-258 AGTFSGLEVSKR
+258 
-270 DEFRVTGQNFESDK
+270 
-284 GVYTLTGTFTP
+284 TGTFTITAVESKGALPEKAALNGEITKGNFTQSSGKYEVTASFKPESTNYNEKNDIKFECDVTGKEEQTLTFDAP
-295 SNSNYTAKSDV
+295 SIDKTYGEGVFTNLAKSDHDNAGV
-306 EIVYDVTGLD
+306 IKYSSSNEDVATVDADTG
-316 KQEAAFKTTDSQV
+316 A
-329 YEKDKTVENPVTV
+329 VTV
-342 TKGNTSAVISYDSSD
+342 VGVGTTTIKAHTDGTATYLPDDTRYELTVKAKDISAT
-357 KSVATIDNQGK
+357 ATIAD
-368 ITILKAGKTAISA
+368 IEAKT
-381 AIPGNADYEAANIS
+381 
-395 YELVVNPK
+395 
-403 PMTEATITSIAEQ
+403 
-416 VYTGKELT
+416 YTGEELKPELT
-424 PDLTVT
+424 VK
-430 DGSISLVKGTD
+430 DGETLLKKGTD
-441 YDVAYTNNVFPGPAT
+441 YDVVYTDNVFPGTAT

-513 PITVDGKDASIVDG
+513 SITVDGTDASIVDG

-541 SGATNGQTANVK
+541 SGATNTQTANVK
-553 IKLTTKGYGDVTLAY
+553 ITLTTKGYGDVTLTY
-568 TLTVADSKQQL
+568 TLTVSDSKKQL
-579 ISSQINFVSKTVTAD
+579 TSSQINFVSKTVTAD
-594 GKTYFKLDNASLNG
+594 GKTYFKLDNASLKD
-608 VTDTNGKWTYALKG
+608 VTDTKGKWTYALKG

-652 VGSKEATLTIKS
+652 VGSKEATLTIKP
-664 AESSNIAIY
+664 AESSNITIY
-673 AATQLASRYDDNY
+673 AVAQLSSRYDDNY

-709 YLVNQKKDGT
+709 YLVKQKIDGT
-719 SSEWIGMTI
+719 SSEWIGMTV
-728 EPKVGSSRT
+728 EPKIGSSRT
-737 TDGLWVAFSKTGT
+737 TDGLWIAFSKNGT
-750 WYKLKDIS
+750 WYKRSDSKNERNGDI
-758 SKRSGDLYIT
+758 YIT
-768 DVDSD
+768 DVDGD
-773 SFDLWFDTDDR
+773 SFDLWFETEDR
-784 DRADSIYLAT
+784 DCSESIYLAT
-794 NSAGTENLFELEVD
+794 DKNGSNKFELYVD

-858 ALSDALDENKK
+858 ALSDALDANKK

-874 KADKTYIELDV
+874 DADKTYIELDV

-948 DDDQYALLIKDGS
+948 DDDQYVLLIKDGS

-996 GDKTWLSTYG
+996 GDKTWLATYG

-1033 TKKKVTFTTDALG
+1033 SKKKVTFTTDALG

-1121 ANVTG
+1121 ANVNG
-1126 YTSSRFPDVPLSRWS
+1126 YTSSRFPDVSLSRWS

>member
-19 VATSAPMAFARE
+19 VATSAPMAFAADLVTGAPTSSTVTSE
-31 PDSVPPASTTQNG
+31 PAPQNAQAITSVTLKNG
-44 DQAMSLSATQ
+44 DQGISKVVVTGAKVTTDGSTDVGTLTAVLNDNIPVTNVTWSVSGPDAGSVKVADGTITVDAKAKAGDYTIKAVPKDGTVTAKATATLKVVREAAKATTIKGLYVHMTGDGGKVDVTDNKSIEIPAGESRTLSA
-54 ISVAYGEEIS
+54 
-64 DAKLKAAVIGAPGS
+64 
-78 ASIAYSVKQ
+78 
-87 GSTEVLSYSDGK
+87 EVLDQFGDSYTTEKVKYTSNNSKVTIKSSNTLKVADDATGTATITAKCGDVNKSFEVKVAKQAKGEVKIDFGTSLNGLSYTGKPVEPKVTVTVDGSPVATPEGK
-99 VTPLKAGS
+99 VTYTYVEVIPKTASANALSTPVEMSSVTDVGAYEVTATYTDGEAIGRASKQFEIKQAAFSGTKDFEENVIATDEKTYTFELPQNVTSLKDVKFDTPTGMSAVVKSAKVEGNKLIITTKTATSGS
-107 RTITAT
+107 DTITILVT
-113 VTASGYTTTTVD
+113 SKNYESFNLTYKFTASGKQD
-125 IPVNVEKKKISVS
+125 VS
-138 AATVENKVYDK
+138 SSITFTSD
-149 KTDATVT
+149 TVT
-156 QVTFDGVSLSK
+156 YDGKNHKLSEPG
-167 DADYTV
+167 
-173 SAQFEDANVG
+173 F
-183 IDKAVTGTVSLTG
+183 TGTVEGTKNWTYTWYKDNAKATTIGQSTMPEFKDVG
-196 DAANKY
+196 VYHVTAKY
-202 ELTSATLPTGTKA
+202 E
-215 NITAASVT
+215 
-223 LEVPKQTVKQGTA
+223 
-236 LDTLAKNLS
+236 D
-245 DNVKAKGVDGEAV
+245 
-258 AGTFSGLEVSKR
+258 
-270 DEFRVTGQNFESDK
+270 
-284 GVYTLTGTFTP
+284 
-295 SNSNYTAKSDV
+295 
-306 EIVYDVTGLD
+306 D
-316 KQEAAFKTTDSQV
+316 KQ
-329 YEKDKTVENPVTV
+329 
-342 TKGNTSAVISYDSSD
+342 I
-357 KSVATIDNQGK
+357 
-368 ITILKAGKTAISA
+368 
-381 AIPGNADYEAANIS
+381 
-395 YELVVNPK
+395 
-403 PMTEATITSIAEQ
+403 
-416 VYTGKELT
+416 
-424 PDLTVT
+424 
-430 DGSISLVKGTD
+430 GS
-441 YDVAYTNNVFPGPAT
+441 
-456 ATVTFKGNYTGTAKK
+456 
-471 TFEIQKA
+471 E
-478 TYNKPTG
+478 
-485 ISQSV
+485 
-490 VAGQNAVLT
+490 
-499 IPVDLANAE
+499 
-508 ITNYS
+508 
-513 PITVDGKDASIVDG
+513 
-527 TPSRDKNVITAKIK
+527 
-541 SGATNGQTANVK
+541 
-553 IKLTTKGYGDVTLAY
+553 
-568 TLTVADSKQQL
+568 
-579 ISSQINFVSKTVTAD
+579 
-594 GKTYFKLDNASLNG
+594 
-608 VTDTNGKWTYALKG
+608 
-622 VSTLSEQSEMPSFKD
+622 
-637 AGVYTIVASYQGDKY
+637 
-652 VGSKEATLTIKS
+652 EATLTIKPAVKSTITAS
-664 AESSNIAIY
+664 AKQLSS
-673 AATQLASRYDDNY
+673 SYDDNHKY
-686 SYFNVRLRD
+686 WDLD
-695 EKNGYARVRADAND
+695 ERGSGDGYLNLRADAND
-709 YLVNQKKDGT
+709 YLINQKKDGT

-728 EPKVGSSRT
+728 SPEVSGTAKAS
-737 TDGLWVAFSKTGT
+737 GLWVSTNQST
-750 WYKLKDIS
+750 WYELKKNDTLSLSDFYIRDI
-758 SKRSGDLYIT
+758 GDKT
-768 DVDSD
+768 
-773 SFDLWFDTDDR
+773 FDLWYDTDDR
-784 DRADSIYLAT
+784 DCHDSLYLAT
-794 NSAGTENLFELEVD
+794 DSKGSNKFEIYVD
-808 FDSYSGSSSSS
+808 FNSYSGSSSSS
-819 SGSSSSDTSKVN
+819 SGSSSSDTSKVD

-874 KADKTYIELDV
+874 DADKTYIELDV

-948 DDDQYALLIKDGS
+948 DDDQYVLLIKDGS

-996 GDKTWLSTYG
+996 GDKTWLATYG

-1033 TKKKVTFTTDALG
+1033 SKKKVTFTTDALG

-1121 ANVTG
+1121 ANGTG

>member
-19 VATSAPMAFARE
+19 VATSAPVAFATGMAPGATSPIVTTSDTTVTAATSVHHIKLNQESVTVTGKDAQSVTVTAHSSEGESSNSIENNKFKWSVSSVGGSGVSIAEDTGVITVDAKAKAGDYTIKAVPKDGTVTGEATATLKVVRE
-31 PDSVPPASTTQNG
+31 AAKATTISKIYVEITSGKIDVTDDKSIEIPAGESRT
-44 DQAMSLSATQ
+44 LSA
-54 ISVAYGEEIS
+54 
-64 DAKLKAAVIGAPGS
+64 
-78 ASIAYSVKQ
+78 
-87 GSTEVLSYSDGK
+87 EVLDQFGDPYTTEAVSYTSNNPKVTIESSNTLKVADDATGTATITAKCGDVNKSFEVKVAKQAKGEVKIDFGTSLNGLSYTGKPVEPKVTVTVDGSPVATPEGK
-99 VTPLKAGS
+99 VTYTYVEVIPKTASANALSTPVEMSSVTDVGAYEVTATYTDGEAIGRASKQFEIKQAAFSGTKDFEENVIATDEKTYTFELPQNVTSLKDVKFDTPTGMSAVVKSAKVEGNKLIITTKTATSGS
-107 RTITAT
+107 DTITILVT
-113 VTASGYTTTTVD
+113 SKNYESFNLTYKFTASGKQD
-125 IPVNVEKKKISVS
+125 VS
-138 AATVENKVYDK
+138 SSITFTSD
-149 KTDATVT
+149 TVT
-156 QVTFDGVSLSK
+156 YDGKNHKLSEPG
-167 DADYTV
+167 
-173 SAQFEDANVG
+173 F
-183 IDKAVTGTVSLTG
+183 TGTVEGTKNWTYTWYKDNAKATTIGQSTMPEFKDVG
-196 DAANKY
+196 VYHVTAKY
-202 ELTSATLPTGTKA
+202 E
-215 NITAASVT
+215 
-223 LEVPKQTVKQGTA
+223 
-236 LDTLAKNLS
+236 D
-245 DNVKAKGVDGEAV
+245 
-258 AGTFSGLEVSKR
+258 
-270 DEFRVTGQNFESDK
+270 
-284 GVYTLTGTFTP
+284 
-295 SNSNYTAKSDV
+295 
-306 EIVYDVTGLD
+306 D
-316 KQEAAFKTTDSQV
+316 KQ
-329 YEKDKTVENPVTV
+329 
-342 TKGNTSAVISYDSSD
+342 I
-357 KSVATIDNQGK
+357 
-368 ITILKAGKTAISA
+368 
-381 AIPGNADYEAANIS
+381 
-395 YELVVNPK
+395 
-403 PMTEATITSIAEQ
+403 
-416 VYTGKELT
+416 
-424 PDLTVT
+424 
-430 DGSISLVKGTD
+430 
-441 YDVAYTNNVFPGPAT
+441 
-456 ATVTFKGNYTGTAKK
+456 
-471 TFEIQKA
+471 
-478 TYNKPTG
+478 
-485 ISQSV
+485 
-490 VAGQNAVLT
+490 
-499 IPVDLANAE
+499 
-508 ITNYS
+508 
-513 PITVDGKDASIVDG
+513 
-527 TPSRDKNVITAKIK
+527 
-541 SGATNGQTANVK
+541 
-553 IKLTTKGYGDVTLAY
+553 
-568 TLTVADSKQQL
+568 
-579 ISSQINFVSKTVTAD
+579 
-594 GKTYFKLDNASLNG
+594 
-608 VTDTNGKWTYALKG
+608 
-622 VSTLSEQSEMPSFKD
+622 
-637 AGVYTIVASYQGDKY
+637 
-652 VGSKEATLTIKS
+652 GSKEATLTIKPAVKSTITAS
-664 AESSNIAIY
+664 AKQLSS
-673 AATQLASRYDDNY
+673 SYDDNHKY
-686 SYFNVRLRD
+686 WDLD
-695 EKNGYARVRADAND
+695 ERGSGDGYLNLRADAND
-709 YLVNQKKDGT
+709 YLINQKKDGT

-728 EPKVGSSRT
+728 SPEVSGTAKAS
-737 TDGLWVAFSKTGT
+737 GLWVSTNQST
-750 WYKLKDIS
+750 WYELKKNDTLSLSDFYIRDI
-758 SKRSGDLYIT
+758 GDKT
-768 DVDSD
+768 
-773 SFDLWFDTDDR
+773 FDLWYDTDDR
-784 DRADSIYLAT
+784 DCHDSLYLAT
-794 NSAGTENLFELEVD
+794 DSKGSNKFEIYVD
-808 FDSYSGSSSSS
+808 FNSYSGSSSSS

-948 DDDQYALLIKDGS
+948 DDDQYVLLIKDGS

-996 GDKTWLSTYG
+996 GDKTWLATYG

-1033 TKKKVTFTTDALG
+1033 SKKKVTFTTDALG

-1055 KTGSGST
+1055 KTGSGNT
-1062 TTTPTYNAFVDVPSS
+1062 TPTPTYNAFVDVPSS

-1121 ANVTG
+1121 ANVNG
-1126 YTSSRFPDVPLSRWS
+1126 YTSSRFPDVSLSRWS

-1218 IIDGNVTNGRYTF
+1218 IIDGNVTNGRCTF

>member
-19 VATSAPMAFARE
+19 VATSAPMAFATGMTPGTTSTTVTTSGTTVTAATQE
-31 PDSVPPASTTQNG
+31 LTIQSATIAEKTYDGETVIPAEKITVTFTGATEAPVKDTDYTVTGVYKSADAGDSVNVTVTVTLTETGKTKYTLPTNTFATKGKITKANVNEITPAKQSVEVGTSKDTILAELQKTVVTGVKGETVTGEFALTAVQRNR
-44 DQAMSLSATQ
+44 DLPAAATLSNVDLGNFTKT
-54 ISVAYGEEIS
+54 SGNY
-64 DAKLKAAVIGAPGS
+64 
-78 ASIAYSVKQ
+78 
-87 GSTEVLSYSDGK
+87 
-99 VTPLKAGS
+99 
-107 RTITAT
+107 TITAKFTPDQQNYNEKADITFECDVTGQATQTLSFAKDEVSVVFGSTPEENKATSTAATESGKITYSSSKEDVAT
-113 VTASGYTTTTVD
+113 VDAATGIVTVKGVGTTT
-125 IPVNVEKKKISVS
+125 IK
-138 AATVENKVYDK
+138 AH
-149 KTDATVT
+149 TD
-156 QVTFDGVSLSK
+156 
-167 DADYTV
+167 
-173 SAQFEDANVG
+173 
-183 IDKAVTGTVSLTG
+183 
-196 DAANKY
+196 
-202 ELTSATLPTGTKA
+202 
-215 NITAASVT
+215 
-223 LEVPKQTVKQGTA
+223 GTA
-236 LDTLAKNLS
+236 TYLPDDASYKLT
-245 DNVKAKGVDGEAV
+245 VKAKDV
-258 AGTFSGLEVSKR
+258 SG
-270 DEFRVTGQNFESDK
+270 
-284 GVYTLTGTFTP
+284 
-295 SNSNYTAKSDV
+295 
-306 EIVYDVTGLD
+306 
-316 KQEAAFKTTDSQV
+316 
-329 YEKDKTVENPVTV
+329 
-342 TKGNTSAVISYDSSD
+342 
-357 KSVATIDNQGK
+357 ATIEEIAAQPYTGNE
-368 ITILKAGKTAISA
+368 LKPK
-381 AIPGNADYEAANIS
+381 
-395 YELVVNPK
+395 LVVK
-403 PMTEATITSIAEQ
+403 DGGTSLAE
-416 VYTGKELT
+416 
-424 PDLTVT
+424 
-430 DGSISLVKGTD
+430 GTD
-441 YDVAYTNNVFPGPAT
+441 YDVVYTDNVFPGTAT

-513 PITVDGKDASIVDG
+513 SITVDGKDASIVDG

-541 SGATNGQTANVK
+541 SGATNTQTANVK
-553 IKLTTKGYGDVTLAY
+553 ITLTTKGYGDVTLTY
-568 TLTVADSKQQL
+568 TLTVSDSKKQL
-579 ISSQINFVSKTVTAD
+579 TSSQINFASKTVTAD
-594 GKTYFKLDNASLNG
+594 GKTYFKLDNASLKD
-608 VTDTNGKWTYALKG
+608 VTDTKGKWTYALKG

-664 AESSNIAIY
+664 AESSNITIY
-673 AATQLASRYDDNY
+673 SVAQLSSRYDDNY

-737 TDGLWVAFSKTGT
+737 TDGLWIAFSKTGT
-750 WYKLKDIS
+750 WYKLEDIG

-784 DRADSIYLAT
+784 DRTDSIYLAT

-819 SGSSSSDTSKVN
+819 SGSSSSDTSKVD

-858 ALSDALDENKK
+858 ALSDALDANKK

-874 KADKTYIELDV
+874 DADKTYIELDV

-948 DDDQYALLIKDGS
+948 DDDQYVLLIKDGS

-1033 TKKKVTFTTDALG
+1033 SKKKVTFTTDALG

-1055 KTGSGST
+1055 KTGSGN
-1062 TTTPTYNAFVDVPSS
+1062 TTPTSTYNAFVDVPSS

>member
-1 MKSSYTKRALAFW
+1 MTVTVTLTEAGKTKYTLPTNTF
-14 LAVAM
+14 
-19 VATSAPMAFARE
+19 ATKGKITKANVNE
-31 PDSVPPASTTQNG
+31 ITPAKQ
-44 DQAMSLSATQ
+44 
-54 ISVAYGEEIS
+54 
-64 DAKLKAAVIGAPGS
+64 
-78 ASIAYSVKQ
+78 SVKVDTSKDTILAELQ
-87 GSTEVLSYSDGK
+87 KTVVTGVKGKNVTGTFELTDVTRNRDLPAAATLSNATLDDFTKTSGNY
-99 VTPLKAGS
+99 
-107 RTITAT
+107 TITAKFTPTEQDAVNYNEKTDITFECDVTGQQAQTLSFAKDEVSVVFGSTPEENKATSTATTESGKITYSSSKEDVAT
-113 VTASGYTTTTVD
+113 VDAATGIVTVKGVGTTTIKAHTD
-125 IPVNVEKKKISVS
+125 GS
-138 AATVENKVYDK
+138 DK
-149 KTDATVT
+149 YLPADA
-156 QVTFDGVSLSK
+156 SC
-167 DADYTV
+167 
-173 SAQFEDANVG
+173 
-183 IDKAVTGTVSLTG
+183 
-196 DAANKY
+196 
-202 ELTSATLPTGTKA
+202 ELT
-215 NITAASVT
+215 
-223 LEVPKQTVKQGTA
+223 
-236 LDTLAKNLS
+236 
-245 DNVKAKGVDGEAV
+245 VKAKDV
-258 AGTFSGLEVSKR
+258 SG
-270 DEFRVTGQNFESDK
+270 
-284 GVYTLTGTFTP
+284 
-295 SNSNYTAKSDV
+295 
-306 EIVYDVTGLD
+306 
-316 KQEAAFKTTDSQV
+316 
-329 YEKDKTVENPVTV
+329 
-342 TKGNTSAVISYDSSD
+342 
-357 KSVATIDNQGK
+357 ATIEE
-368 ITILKAGKTAISA
+368 IA
-381 AIPGNADYEAANIS
+381 AQ
-395 YELVVNPK
+395 
-403 PMTEATITSIAEQ
+403 T
-416 VYTGKELT
+416 YTGNELK
-424 PDLTVT
+424 PKLVIK
-430 DGSISLVKGTD
+430 DGGTTLAEGTD
-441 YDVAYTNNVFPGPAT
+441 YDVAYTDNVFPGTAT
-456 ATVTFKGNYTGTAKK
+456 ATVIFKGNYTGKATK
-471 TFEIQKA
+471 TFTINRA
-478 TYNKPTG
+478 TYQDTT

-513 PITVDGKDASIVDG
+513 SITVDGTNASIVDG

-553 IKLTTKGYGDVTLAY
+553 IMLTTKGYGDVTLTY

-579 ISSQINFVSKTVTAD
+579 TSNQINFASKTVTAD

-608 VTDTNGKWTYALKG
+608 VTDTNGKWTYAVKG

-637 AGVYTIVASYQGDKY
+637 AGAYTIVASYQGNKY
-652 VGSKEATLTIKS
+652 VGSEEATLTIKPAVKS
-664 AESSNIAIY
+664 TITVT
-673 AATQLASRYDDNY
+673 ATQMSSSYDDNY
-686 SYFNVRLRD
+686 KYWDLDKRGSGDSYLNL
-695 EKNGYARVRADAND
+695 RADADD
-709 YLVNQKKDGT
+709 YLVNQRINGR

-728 EPKVGSSRT
+728 SPEVSGTAKAS
-737 TDGLWVAFSKTGT
+737 GLWVSTDQST
-750 WYKLKDIS
+750 WYELKKNDTLSLSDFYISDIGE
-758 SKRSGDLYIT
+758 KT
-768 DVDSD
+768 
-773 SFDLWFDTDDR
+773 FDLWYDTDDR
-784 DRADSIYLAT
+784 DCHDSLYLAT
-794 NSAGTENLFELEVD
+794 DSNGSNKFEIYVD
-808 FDSYSGSSSSS
+808 FNSYSGSSSSS
-819 SGSSSSDTSKVN
+819 SGSSSSNTSKKD

-858 ALSDALDENKK
+858 ALSDALDDNKK

-885 KTSKSVDDTTITV
+885 KNSKSVDDTTITV

-905 IADEDTGL
+905 LADEDTGL

-948 DDDQYALLIKDGS
+948 DDDQYVLLIKDGS

-1019 APTYV
+1019 APAYV

-1033 TKKKVTFTTDALG
+1033 SKKKVTFTTDALG

-1163 PTMRITREEMAT
+1163 PAMRITREEMAT

-1181 QSSGKTLPA
+1181 QSAGETLPA
-1190 KNAPVIFADANLISG
+1190 KNTPVIFADANLISG

>member
-19 VATSAPMAFARE
+19 VATSAPMAFAT
-31 PDSVPPASTTQNG
+31 ASTSPTSTISDTTVTAATQELTI
-44 DQAMSLSATQ
+44 QSAT
-54 ISVAYGEEIS
+54 IAEKTYDGETAIPAEKITVTFTGATEAPVKDTDYTVTGVYNSADAGESVAATVTVTLTETGKTKYTLTKSTFETTGKITKANVNPITPAKQSVEVGTS
-64 DAKLKAAVIGAPGS
+64 KDAILAELKKTVVTGVKGQTVTGTFDLTDVKSTGALPAAMTVSS
-78 ASIAYSVKQ
+78 ANVNDFTNTSGNY
-87 GSTEVLSYSDGK
+87 
-99 VTPLKAGS
+99 
-107 RTITAT
+107 TITAKFT
-113 VTASGYTTTTVD
+113 PTGQDA
-125 IPVNVEKKKISVS
+125 VNYNE
-138 AATVENKVYDK
+138 
-149 KTDATVT
+149 KTDI
-156 QVTFDGVSLSK
+156 TFECD
-167 DADYTV
+167 
-173 SAQFEDANVG
+173 
-183 IDKAVTGTVSLTG
+183 
-196 DAANKY
+196 
-202 ELTSATLPTGTKA
+202 
-215 NITAASVT
+215 
-223 LEVPKQTVKQGTA
+223 
-236 LDTLAKNLS
+236 
-245 DNVKAKGVDGEAV
+245 
-258 AGTFSGLEVSKR
+258 
-270 DEFRVTGQNFESDK
+270 VTGQQAQTLSFAKAEVSVVFGSTPEENKATSTATTES
-284 GVYTLTGTFTP
+284 
-295 SNSNYTAKSDV
+295 
-306 EIVYDVTGLD
+306 
-316 KQEAAFKTTDSQV
+316 
-329 YEKDKTVENPVTV
+329 
-342 TKGNTSAVISYDSSD
+342 
-357 KSVATIDNQGK
+357 GK
-368 ITILKAGKTAISA
+368 ITYSSSNEDVATVD
-381 AIPGNADYEAANIS
+381 ADTGAVT
-395 YELVVNPK
+395 VVGVG
-403 PMTEATITSIAEQ
+403 TATIKAH
-416 VYTGKELT
+416 
-424 PDLTVT
+424 T
-430 DGSISLVKGTD
+430 DGSDKYL
-441 YDVAYTNNVFPGPAT
+441 PA
-456 ATVTFKGNYTGTAKK
+456 
-471 TFEIQKA
+471 
-478 TYNKPTG
+478 
-485 ISQSV
+485 
-490 VAGQNAVLT
+490 
-499 IPVDLANAE
+499 
-508 ITNYS
+508 
-513 PITVDGKDASIVDG
+513 DASYV
-527 TPSRDKNVITAKIK
+527 
-541 SGATNGQTANVK
+541 
-553 IKLTTKGYGDVTLAY
+553 
-568 TLTVADSKQQL
+568 LTVADSKQQL
-579 ISSQINFVSKTVTAD
+579 TSSQINFASKTVTAD

-608 VTDTNGKWTYALKG
+608 VTDTNGKWTYAVKG

-637 AGVYTIVASYQGDKY
+637 AGVYTIVASYQSNKY
-652 VGSKEATLTIKS
+652 VGSQEATLTIKPAVKSTITVS
-664 AESSNIAIY
+664 ASQLGSS
-673 AATQLASRYDDNY
+673 YDDNY
-686 SYFNVRLRD
+686 KYWDLDKRGSGD
-695 EKNGYARVRADAND
+695 GYLNLRADADD
-709 YLVNQKKDGT
+709 YLVNQRINGT

-728 EPKVGSSRT
+728 SPEVSGTAKAS
-737 TDGLWVAFSKTGT
+737 GLWVSTNQSTWHELKKNDTLSLSDFYISDIGEKT
-750 WYKLKDIS
+750 
-758 SKRSGDLYIT
+758 
-768 DVDSD
+768 
-773 SFDLWFDTDDR
+773 FDLWYDTDDR
-784 DRADSIYLAT
+784 DCHDSLYLAT
-794 NSAGTENLFELEVD
+794 DSNGSNKFEIYVD

-819 SGSSSSDTSKVN
+819 SGSSSSNTSKKD

-858 ALSDALDENKK
+858 ALSDALDDNKK

-885 KTSKSVDDTTITV
+885 KNSKSVDDTTITV

-905 IADEDTGL
+905 LADEDTGL

-924 DYRALAEIYDA
+924 DDRALAEIYDA

-948 DDDQYALLIKDGS
+948 DDDQYVLLIKDGS

-1019 APTYV
+1019 APAYV

-1033 TKKKVTFTTDALG
+1033 SKKKVTFTTDALG

-1163 PTMRITREEMAT
+1163 PAMRITREEMAT

-1181 QSSGKTLPA
+1181 QSAGKTLPA
-1190 KNAPVIFADANLISG
+1190 KNTPVIFADANLISG

>member
-31 PDSVPPASTTQNG
+31 PDSVPAASTTTSGTTVTAAEQITIDHIGLAESGKVTVDGSSEKIVQATAYSDSATTEIPDTKLMWTISGPDSSVTISNDIGTEGKITIPKNAKNG
-44 DQAMSLSATQ
+44 SYTVTATPKAGTATGTAKTATLTVERKAAEPTTVDKVFVDGVDVTGKQITIPAGETRTLSATFLDQ
-54 ISVAYGEEIS
+54 YGEEFKGSAEVSYTGGTNGIS
-64 DAKLKAAVIGAPGS
+64 VEGTQLKVDGS
-78 ASIAYSVKQ
+78 ASDQTTV
-87 GSTEVLSYSDGK
+87 
-99 VTPLKAGS
+99 
-107 RTITAT
+107 TITAKCGSELTGKTFEVKVAKKKTEDVSIVFKDFKKTVEYTGTPVTPPAVEVKVGEEIKTGNVTYKYEPVALVNTLSEDVGKNSVTDVGTYRVTATYDDTAGHVGYVSDIFEITPKKVT
-113 VTASGYTTTTVD
+113 VTAQPDTKISKAYDGTTTMSSSLSGSDFDIAGKVD
-125 IPVNVEKKKISVS
+125 SDTLTLEVTNTGLAYPNADVGTYAVNVPIKLAGDDAKNYELS
-138 AATVENKVYDK
+138 AATVSVPAEI
-149 KTDATVT
+149 T
-156 QVTFDGVSLSK
+156 
-167 DADYTV
+167 
-173 SAQFEDANVG
+173 
-183 IDKAVTGTVSLTG
+183 KA
-196 DAANKY
+196 
-202 ELTSATLPTGTKA
+202 EFTGTKEQSVSVLA
-215 NITAASVT
+215 NKA
-223 LEVPKQTVKQGTA
+223 
-236 LDTLAKNLS
+236 DTYTF
-245 DNVKAKGVDGEAV
+245 DMPTDV
-258 AGTFSGLEVSKR
+258 AGLTDLSVSIGTGNSGDVVESATIRNNQLE
-270 DEFRVTGQNFESDK
+270 
-284 GVYTLTGTFTP
+284 
-295 SNSNYTAKSDV
+295 
-306 EIVYDVTGLD
+306 I
-316 KQEAAFKTTDSQV
+316 KT
-329 YEKDKTVENPVTV
+329 
-342 TKGNTSAVISYDSSD
+342 
-357 KSVATIDNQGK
+357 KSVASGKTQAVDVTVNSKNYQAFTVRYTLNVVDKTDVSNK
-368 ITILKAGKTAISA
+368 ITFTDKTETYKS
-381 AIPGNADYEAANIS
+381 GVS
-395 YELVVNPK
+395 YQLSNPK
-403 PMTEATITSIAEQ
+403 I
-416 VYTGKELT
+416 
-424 PDLTVT
+424 
-430 DGSISLVKGTD
+430 
-441 YDVAYTNNVFPGPAT
+441 
-456 ATVTFKGNYTGTAKK
+456 
-471 TFEIQKA
+471 
-478 TYNKPTG
+478 
-485 ISQSV
+485 
-490 VAGQNAVLT
+490 
-499 IPVDLANAE
+499 DLA
-508 ITNYS
+508 S
-513 PITVDGKDASIVDG
+513 
-527 TPSRDKNVITAKIK
+527 
-541 SGATNGQTANVK
+541 AT
-553 IKLTTKGYGDVTLAY
+553 
-568 TLTVADSKQQL
+568 
-579 ISSQINFVSKTVTAD
+579 
-594 GKTYFKLDNASLNG
+594 
-608 VTDTNGKWTYALKG
+608 GKWTYTWSKDG
-622 VSTLSEQSEMPSFKD
+622 VQTTSSGSETMPSFTEVGTYRVTATYEDD
-637 AGVYTIVASYQGDKY
+637 ANLGRKT
-652 VGSKEATLTIKS
+652 ATLTIKPAAVKS
-664 AESSNIAIY
+664 TITVT
-673 AATQLASRYDDNY
+673 ATQMSSSKDDNY
-686 SYFNVRLRD
+686 KYWDLDERD
-695 EKNGYARVRADAND
+695 SGDGYLNLRADADD

-758 SKRSGDLYIT
+758 SKRNGDLYIT

-784 DRADSIYLAT
+784 DRTDSIYLAT

-819 SGSSSSDTSKVN
+819 SGSSSSDTSKVD

-874 KADKTYIELDV
+874 DADKTYIELDA

-948 DDDQYALLIKDGS
+948 DDDQYVLLIKDGS

-1019 APTYV
+1019 APAYV

-1033 TKKKVTFTTDALG
+1033 SKKKVTFATDALG

-1163 PTMRITREEMAT
+1163 PAMRITREEMAT

>member
-31 PDSVPPASTTQNG
+31 PDSVPPASTTTSGTTVTAATSVHHIKLNQESVTVTGKDAQSVTVTAHSSEGESSNSIENHKFKWSVSSVGGSGVSIAEDTGVITVDAKAKAG
-44 DQAMSLSATQ
+44 DYTINAVPKDGTVTGEATATLKVVREAAKATTISKIYVETTSGKIDVTDDKSIEIPAGENRTLSADVLDQFGDPYTTEAVSYTSNNPKVT
-54 ISVAYGEEIS
+54 IESS
-64 DAKLKAAVIGAPGS
+64 NKLKVADDATGTATITAKCGDVNKS
-78 ASIAYSVKQ
+78 FEVKVAKQ
-87 GSTEVLSYSDGK
+87 AKGEVKIDFGTSLNGLSYTGEPVEPKVTVTVDGSPVATPEGK
-99 VTPLKAGS
+99 VTYTYVEVIPKTASANVLSTPVEMSSVTDAG
-107 RTITAT
+107 TYEVTAT
-113 VTASGYTTTTVD
+113 YTDGDTIGRASKQFT
-125 IPVNVEKKKISVS
+125 IKQ
-138 AATVENKVYDK
+138 AA
-149 KTDATVT
+149 
-156 QVTFDGVSLSK
+156 FS
-167 DADYTV
+167 
-173 SAQFEDANVG
+173 
-183 IDKAVTGTVSLTG
+183 
-196 DAANKY
+196 
-202 ELTSATLPTGTKA
+202 GTK
-215 NITAASVT
+215 
-223 LEVPKQTVKQGTA
+223 
-236 LDTLAKNLS
+236 D
-245 DNVKAKGVDGEAV
+245 
-258 AGTFSGLEVSKR
+258 
-270 DEFRVTGQNFESDK
+270 FE
-284 GVYTLTGTFTP
+284 
-295 SNSNYTAKSDV
+295 
-306 EIVYDVTGLD
+306 E
-316 KQEAAFKTTDSQV
+316 
-329 YEKDKTVENPVTV
+329 
-342 TKGNTSAVISYDSSD
+342 
-357 KSVATIDNQGK
+357 
-368 ITILKAGKTAISA
+368 
-381 AIPGNADYEAANIS
+381 
-395 YELVVNPK
+395 
-403 PMTEATITSIAEQ
+403 
-416 VYTGKELT
+416 
-424 PDLTVT
+424 
-430 DGSISLVKGTD
+430 
-441 YDVAYTNNVFPGPAT
+441 
-456 ATVTFKGNYTGTAKK
+456 
-471 TFEIQKA
+471 
-478 TYNKPTG
+478 
-485 ISQSV
+485 
-490 VAGQNAVLT
+490 
-499 IPVDLANAE
+499 
-508 ITNYS
+508 
-513 PITVDGKDASIVDG
+513 
-527 TPSRDKNVITAKIK
+527 NVI
-541 SGATNGQTANVK
+541 AT
-553 IKLTTKGYGDVTLAY
+553 
-568 TLTVADSKQQL
+568 
-579 ISSQINFVSKTVTAD
+579 D
-594 GKTYFKLDNASLNG
+594 GKTYTFELPQNVTSLKDVKFGTPTGMSTVVKSAKIEGNKLIITTNAVNSGSDTITIPVTSKNYTSFDLTYTFKASAKSNVSDKITFASDT
-608 VTDTNGKWTYALKG
+608 VTYDGKNHKLSEPGFTGTVDGTKSWTYTWYKDNTKTTTIG
-622 VSTLSEQSEMPSFKD
+622 QSTMPEFKD
-637 AGVYTIVASYQGDKY
+637 VGVYHVTAKYEDDKQIGY
-652 VGSKEATLTIKS
+652 KEATLTIKP
-664 AESSNIAIY
+664 AESSNISIY
-673 AATQLASRYDDNY
+673 AVTQLASRYDDNY
-686 SYFNVRLRD
+686 SYFNVKLRD
-695 EKNGYARVRADAND
+695 EKDGYARVRADAND
-709 YLVNQKKDGT
+709 YLVKQKIDGT
-719 SSEWIGMTI
+719 SSEWIGMTV
-728 EPKVGSSRT
+728 EPKIGSSRT
-737 TDGLWVAFSKTGT
+737 TDGLWIAFSKNGT
-750 WYKLKDIS
+750 WYKLSDI
-758 SKRSGDLYIT
+758 KNERNGDIYIT
-768 DVDSD
+768 DVDGD

-784 DRADSIYLAT
+784 DCSESIYLAT
-794 NSAGTENLFELEVD
+794 DKNGSNKFELYVD

-874 KADKTYIELDV
+874 DADKTYIELDV

-948 DDDQYALLIKDGS
+948 DDDQYVLLIKDGS

-1019 APTYV
+1019 ASTYV

-1033 TKKKVTFTTDALG
+1033 SKKKVTFTTDALG

>member
-19 VATSAPMAFARE
+19 VATSAPMAFATE
-31 PDSVPPASTTQNG
+31 TVPGTTSPASTTTNSTPTVTDKIDG
-44 DQAMSLSATQ
+44 IELKKDGEVLSN
-54 ISVAYGEEIS
+54 
-64 DAKLKAAVIGAPGS
+64 AVTAD
-78 ASIAYSVKQ
+78 
-87 GSTEVLSYSDGK
+87 GSTEVTLAIQAKKSGAGVSDPSGLTYTLAGSVDGSGVSISGTDIKVSGK
-99 VTPLKAGS
+99 AKAGQYTVVCDQDQIVKAS
-107 RTITAT
+107 FTVQRNPAVATTINNIYVDQIEVSDTKFIPIVAGSAAKQITANVSDQYGDQMPNAQLTFEVSGDEKVQVDNGRLVVNKTATAGDVTVTVKSGSVQATFKVKVEAAPAEDDEVQVSFKNLENIVYTGSGLAKDPEVTASDEGGSVTYTYYKKVNTRAAGAAIDKSEVKDVGTYHVVAKYVNGSEVGYVEGDFEITKKPIT
-113 VTASGYTTTTVD
+113 VTADDKTITKGDAIPTLTFTIPSGALAYNDT
-125 IPVNVEKKKISVS
+125 
-138 AATVENKVYDK
+138 
-149 KTDATVT
+149 
-156 QVTFDGVSLSK
+156 K
-167 DADYTV
+167 DA
-173 SAQFEDANVG
+173 
-183 IDKAVTGTVSLTG
+183 L
-196 DAANKY
+196 
-202 ELTSATLPTGTKA
+202 
-215 NITAASVT
+215 
-223 LEVPKQTVKQGTA
+223 
-236 LDTLAKNLS
+236 
-245 DNVKAKGVDGEAV
+245 GV
-258 AGTFSGLEVSKR
+258 
-270 DEFRVTGQNFESDK
+270 
-284 GVYTLTGTFTP
+284 
-295 SNSNYTAKSDV
+295 
-306 EIVYDVTGLD
+306 
-316 KQEAAFKTTDSQV
+316 
-329 YEKDKTVENPVTV
+329 
-342 TKGNTSAVISYDSSD
+342 
-357 KSVATIDNQGK
+357 
-368 ITILKAGKTAISA
+368 
-381 AIPGNADYEAANIS
+381 
-395 YELVVNPK
+395 
-403 PMTEATITSIAEQ
+403 
-416 VYTGKELT
+416 
-424 PDLTVT
+424 
-430 DGSISLVKGTD
+430 
-441 YDVAYTNNVFPGPAT
+441 
-456 ATVTFKGNYTGTAKK
+456 
-471 TFEIQKA
+471 
-478 TYNKPTG
+478 
-485 ISQSV
+485 
-490 VAGQNAVLT
+490 
-499 IPVDLANAE
+499 
-508 ITNYS
+508 
-513 PITVDGKDASIVDG
+513 
-527 TPSRDKNVITAKIK
+527 
-541 SGATNGQTANVK
+541 
-553 IKLTTKGYGDVTLAY
+553 KLTTKATSTSAVGEYPITIEANSKNYDVK
-568 TLTVADSKQQL
+568 TVA
-579 ISSQINFVSKTVTAD
+579 
-594 GKTYFKLDNASLNG
+594 G
-608 VTDTNGKWTYALKG
+608 
-622 VSTLSEQSEMPSFKD
+622 
-637 AGVYTIVASYQGDKY
+637 
-652 VGSKEATLTIKS
+652 TLTIK
-664 AESSNIAIY
+664 AQTGIRMVAGKSSEDSNR
-673 AATQLASRYDDNY
+673 SRYDLSARHGTGYLDLNADADDY
-686 SYFNVRLRD
+686 LNRQTVDD
-695 EKNGYARVRADAND
+695 EKD
-709 YLVNQKKDGT
+709 YWIGFDLNVYVDGNSTSVDNLYVSSTGKSSWEKISSLKNSERYIGEFYLDNLGSDNSFTLWFNTDDDTDNSDRLYFAT
-719 SSEWIGMTI
+719 SS
-728 EPKVGSSRT
+728 S
-737 TDGLWVAFSKTGT
+737 GT
-750 WYKLKDIS
+750 NKY
-758 SKRSGDLYIT
+758 YI
-768 DVDSD
+768 D
-773 SFDLWFDTDDR
+773 
-784 DRADSIYLAT
+784 
-794 NSAGTENLFELEVD
+794 VD

-819 SGSSSSDTSKVN
+819 SGSSSSNTSKKD

-858 ALSDALDENKK
+858 ALSDALDDNKK

-885 KTSKSVDDTTITV
+885 KNSKSVDDTTITV

-905 IADEDTGL
+905 LADEDTGL
-913 KLTTNQGTVTF
+913 KLTANQGTVTF

-948 DDDQYALLIKDGS
+948 DDDQYVLLIKDGS

-1033 TKKKVTFTTDALG
+1033 SKKKVTFTTDALG

-1163 PTMRITREEMAT
+1163 PAMRITREEMAT

-1181 QSSGKTLPA
+1181 QSAGKTLPA
-1190 KNAPVIFADANLISG
+1190 KNTPVIFADANLISG

>member
-19 VATSAPMAFARE
+19 VATSAPMAFATASTSPTSTMTETSDVGTPTPVAATEIKKVTISQNTVTVDGKNSPQDITVKAFSNGDGLEQNDITSKVDWSVTTTDGQQSDVTVDASGKVTVSAKAKKGTYTITAKGKASETTGTGTTTLTVSRTGE
-31 PDSVPPASTTQNG
+31 DVATSVTVSGGVDSVNIPG
-44 DQAMSLSATQ
+44 DA
-54 ISVAYGEEIS
+54 
-64 DAKLKAAVIGAPGS
+64 DAAITENTAFTA
-78 ASIAYSVKQ
+78 SVKNAFEEDVA
-87 GSTEVLSYSDGK
+87 SPAVVWSVKPKKAENNDKVSISKDGK
-99 VTPLKAGS
+99 VTVKPGAVDD
-107 RTITAT
+107 T
-113 VTASGYTTTTVD
+113 VTVTVTCG
-125 IPVNVEKKKISVS
+125 SVS
-138 AATVENKVYDK
+138 GTKTFKLVYADRVIKSIDEIWMRDAGKNVDVTQGLTMRVDETVELFVKGKDQYGDAIETEVVGIEESSDKLEVTSPNKIK
-149 KTDATVT
+149 ATAKTDSSIAVTVKIGELGKILNVTVEPEATQSYTVT
-156 QVTFDGVSLSK
+156 FTANPQGQYTYGTTIPTPTVEVKDGSGTVEVQSGDVRYEYRK
-167 DADYTV
+167 IEKV
-173 SAQFEDANVG
+173 SAVALNSTLTTMPTDVGTYQVVAYYNANG
-183 IDKAVTGTVSLTG
+183 H
-196 DAANKY
+196 
-202 ELTSATLPTGTKA
+202 SA
-215 NITAASVT
+215 S
-223 LEVPKQTVKQGTA
+223 
-236 LDTLAKNLS
+236 S
-245 DNVKAKGVDGEAV
+245 EAV
-258 AGTFSGLEVSKR
+258 
-270 DEFRVTGQNFESDK
+270 EF
-284 GVYTLTGTFTP
+284 
-295 SNSNYTAKSDV
+295 
-306 EIVYDVTGLD
+306 EIT
-316 KQEAAFKTTDSQV
+316 KK
-329 YEKDKTVENPVTV
+329 PVTV
-342 TKGNTSAVISYDSSD
+342 TADNKTITKGD
-357 KSVATIDNQGK
+357 
-368 ITILKAGKTAISA
+368 
-381 AIPGNADYEAANIS
+381 AIPTLTFSVPSGA
-395 YELVVNPK
+395 LVNGDKQDALGVK
-403 PMTEATITSIAEQ
+403 
-416 VYTGKELT
+416 LT
-424 PDLTVT
+424 T
-430 DGSISLVKGTD
+430 
-441 YDVAYTNNVFPGPAT
+441 T
-456 ATVTFKGNYTGTAKK
+456 ATSSSPAGTYDITGTADSKNYAVTVTPGK
-471 TFEIQKA
+471 LTIKA
-478 TYNKPTG
+478 ETG
-485 ISQSV
+485 IRM
-490 VAGQNAVLT
+490 VAGKSSEDSNRSRYDLSTRYGTGYLDLNADADDYL
-499 IPVDLANAE
+499 
-508 ITNYS
+508 S
-513 PITVDGKDASIVDG
+513 RQTVDGSKDYWIGFDLDVYLDGASKNIQDLYVSSTGKSTDWKKISDLNN
-527 TPSRDKNVITAKIK
+527 SRRYIDDF
-541 SGATNGQTANVK
+541 
-553 IKLTTKGYGDVTLAY
+553 Y
-568 TLTVADSKQQL
+568 
-579 ISSQINFVSKTVTAD
+579 
-594 GKTYFKLDNASLNG
+594 LDN
-608 VTDTNGKWTYALKG
+608 
-622 VSTLSEQSEMPSFKD
+622 LS
-637 AGVYTIVASYQGDKY
+637 
-652 VGSKEATLTIKS
+652 
-664 AESSNIAIY
+664 
-673 AATQLASRYDDNY
+673 
-686 SYFNVRLRD
+686 
-695 EKNGYARVRADAND
+695 
-709 YLVNQKKDGT
+709 GT
-719 SSEWIGMTI
+719 SFT
-728 EPKVGSSRT
+728 
-737 TDGLWVAFSKTGT
+737 
-750 WYKLKDIS
+750 
-758 SKRSGDLYIT
+758 
-768 DVDSD
+768 
-773 SFDLWFDTDDR
+773 LWFDTDDDSDNS
-784 DRADSIYLAT
+784 DRLYFAT
-794 NSAGTENLFELEVD
+794 SSSGANEYYIDVD
-808 FDSYSGSSSSS
+808 FDAYRGSSSSS

-858 ALSDALDENKK
+858 ALSDALDANKK

-948 DDDQYALLIKDGS
+948 DDDQYVLLIKDGS

-1033 TKKKVTFTTDALG
+1033 SKKKVTFTTDALG

>member
-19 VATSAPMAFARE
+19 VATSAPMAFATGTT
-31 PDSVPPASTTQNG
+31 PGTTPPASTTTSGTTVTVATSVHHIKLNQESVTVNG
-44 DQAMSLSATQ
+44 ESVPSVTVTAHSSAGESDNL
-54 ISVAYGEEIS
+54 IENNKFKWSVSSVGGSGVSIAEDTGVITV
-64 DAKLKAAVIGAPGS
+64 DAKAKAGDYTIKAVPKDGTVTGEATATLKVVREAAKATTIKGLYVHMTGD
-78 ASIAYSVKQ
+78 
-87 GSTEVLSYSDGK
+87 DGK
-99 VTPLKAGS
+99 VDVTDDKSIEIPAGEKRTLSAEVLDQFGDAFSGTVTYTVSGNDNVKIDPSNSNVLKVEGNAEG
-107 RTITAT
+107 TAT
-113 VTASGYTTTTVD
+113 VTATC
-125 IPVNVEKKKISVS
+125 
-138 AATVENKVYDK
+138 
-149 KTDATVT
+149 
-156 QVTFDGVSLSK
+156 
-167 DADYTV
+167 
-173 SAQFEDANVG
+173 
-183 IDKAVTGTVSLTG
+183 GTVS
-196 DAANKY
+196 K
-202 ELTSATLPTGTKA
+202 SF
-215 NITAASVT
+215 
-223 LEVPKQTVKQGTA
+223 EVKVAKQ
-236 LDTLAKNLS
+236 
-245 DNVKAKGVDGEAV
+245 AKGEVKIDF
-258 AGTFSGLEVSKR
+258 GTS
-270 DEFRVTGQNFESDK
+270 
-284 GVYTLTGTFTP
+284 
-295 SNSNYTAKSDV
+295 
-306 EIVYDVTGLD
+306 LD
-316 KQEAAFKTTDSQV
+316 DLS
-329 YEKDKTVENPVTV
+329 
-342 TKGNTSAVISYDSSD
+342 
-357 KSVATIDNQGK
+357 
-368 ITILKAGKTAISA
+368 
-381 AIPGNADYEAANIS
+381 
-395 YELVVNPK
+395 
-403 PMTEATITSIAEQ
+403 
-416 VYTGKELT
+416 YTGKPVEPKVT
-424 PDLTVT
+424 VKVGEEEKSDLTGKVTYTYVEVIPNAAANALSTPVEMSSVT
-430 DGSISLVKGTD
+430 DAGT
-441 YDVAYTNNVFPGPAT
+441 YEVT
-456 ATVTFKGNYTGTAKK
+456 ATYTDGDIIGRESKQ
-471 TFEIQKA
+471 FEIKQAAFSGTKDFEEDVIA
-478 TYNKPTG
+478 T
-485 ISQSV
+485 
-490 VAGQNAVLT
+490 
-499 IPVDLANAE
+499 
-508 ITNYS
+508 
-513 PITVDGKDASIVDG
+513 
-527 TPSRDKNVITAKIK
+527 
-541 SGATNGQTANVK
+541 
-553 IKLTTKGYGDVTLAY
+553 
-568 TLTVADSKQQL
+568 
-579 ISSQINFVSKTVTAD
+579 D
-594 GKTYFKLDNASLNG
+594 GKTYTFELPQNVTSLKDVKFGTPTGMSAVVKSAKVEGNKLIITTKTATSGSDTITILVTSKNYESFNLTYKFTASG
-608 VTDTNGKWTYALKG
+608 KQDVSSSITFTSDTVTYDGKNHKLSEPGFTGTVDGTKSWTYTWYKDNTKTTTIG
-622 VSTLSEQSEMPSFKD
+622 QSTMPEFKD
-637 AGVYTIVASYQGDKY
+637 VGVYHVTAKYEDDKQIGY
-652 VGSKEATLTIKS
+652 KEATLTIKPAVKS
-664 AESSNIAIY
+664 TITVV
-673 AATQLASRYDDNY
+673 ATQLSSSYDDNHKY
-686 SYFNVRLRD
+686 WDLDKRGSGD
-695 EKNGYARVRADAND
+695 GYLNLRADADD
-709 YLVNQKKDGT
+709 YLVNQRINGR

-728 EPKVGSSRT
+728 SPEVSGTAKAS
-737 TDGLWVAFSKTGT
+737 GLWVSTNKNT
-750 WYKLKDIS
+750 WYELKNKDAVSLNRFYISDI
-758 SKRSGDLYIT
+758 GDKT
-768 DVDSD
+768 
-773 SFDLWFDTDDR
+773 FDLWYDTDDN
-784 DRADSIYLAT
+784 DRHDSIYLAT
-794 NSAGTENLFELEVD
+794 DKNGANAYEIYVD

-874 KADKTYIELDV
+874 DADKTYIELDV

-905 IADEDTGL
+905 LADEDTGL

-948 DDDQYALLIKDGS
+948 DDDQYVLLIKDGS

-1006 GSTVYGAADVYAA
+1006 GSTVYGATDVYAA

-1033 TKKKVTFTTDALG
+1033 SKKKVTFTTDALG

>member
-19 VATSAPMAFARE
+19 VATSAPMAFAT
-31 PDSVPPASTTQNG
+31 ASTSPTSTMTETSDVGTPAPQAVSIHHIKLDKESVTVNG
-44 DQAMSLSATQ
+44 EDAQ
-54 ISVAYGEEIS
+54 SVTA
-64 DAKLKAAVIGAPGS
+64 
-78 ASIAYSVKQ
+78 IAYSSEAESGNSIDNSKITWSVSSSEGSGVSIDAATGKITVAAKAKDGTYTITATPKADSGVNAGTQNTVDLKVTRVGENVATSVTVSGGVGSVNIPGDTDSATTENTAFTASVKNAFEEDVA
-87 GSTEVLSYSDGK
+87 SPAVVWSVKPKKAENNDKVSISKDGK
-99 VTPLKAGS
+99 VTVKPGAVDDTVTVTVTCGSVSGTKTFALAYATRTIKSIDEIWVKGTEKNVDTAQSLTMHVGEEAQLFVKGKDQYGDAIEAKVTGIEESSDKLEVTSPNKIKATAKTDSPVAVTVKIGELSKTLNVTIEPEKAEDYTVTFKTYPQGKYTYGSTIPTPTVEVKAGS
-107 RTITAT
+107 GT
-113 VTASGYTTTTVD
+113 VEVQSGDVRYEYRK
-125 IPVNVEKKKISVS
+125 IEKVS
-138 AATVENKVYDK
+138 AVALNSTLTTMP
-149 KTDATVT
+149 TDVGTY
-156 QVTFDGVSLSK
+156 QVVAYYNANGR
-167 DADYTV
+167 
-173 SAQFEDANVG
+173 SA
-183 IDKAVTGTVSLTG
+183 S
-196 DAANKY
+196 
-202 ELTSATLPTGTKA
+202 S
-215 NITAASVT
+215 
-223 LEVPKQTVKQGTA
+223 
-236 LDTLAKNLS
+236 
-245 DNVKAKGVDGEAV
+245 EAV
-258 AGTFSGLEVSKR
+258 
-270 DEFRVTGQNFESDK
+270 EF
-284 GVYTLTGTFTP
+284 
-295 SNSNYTAKSDV
+295 
-306 EIVYDVTGLD
+306 EIT
-316 KQEAAFKTTDSQV
+316 KK
-329 YEKDKTVENPVTV
+329 PVTV
-342 TKGNTSAVISYDSSD
+342 TADNKTITKGD
-357 KSVATIDNQGK
+357 
-368 ITILKAGKTAISA
+368 
-381 AIPGNADYEAANIS
+381 AIPTLTFSVPSGA
-395 YELVVNPK
+395 LVNGDKQDALGVK
-403 PMTEATITSIAEQ
+403 
-416 VYTGKELT
+416 LT
-424 PDLTVT
+424 T
-430 DGSISLVKGTD
+430 
-441 YDVAYTNNVFPGPAT
+441 T
-456 ATVTFKGNYTGTAKK
+456 ATSSSPAGTYDITGTADSKNYAVTVTPGK
-471 TFEIQKA
+471 LTIKA
-478 TYNKPTG
+478 ETG
-485 ISQSV
+485 IRM
-490 VAGQNAVLT
+490 VAGKSSEDSNRSRYDLSTRYGTGYLDLNADADDYL
-499 IPVDLANAE
+499 NRQ
-508 ITNYS
+508 
-513 PITVDGKDASIVDG
+513 TVDGSKDYWIGFDLDVYLDGASKNIQDLYVLSTGKSTEWKKISDLNN
-527 TPSRDKNVITAKIK
+527 SRRYI
-541 SGATNGQTANVK
+541 
-553 IKLTTKGYGDVTLAY
+553 GDFY
-568 TLTVADSKQQL
+568 
-579 ISSQINFVSKTVTAD
+579 
-594 GKTYFKLDNASLNG
+594 LDN
-608 VTDTNGKWTYALKG
+608 
-622 VSTLSEQSEMPSFKD
+622 LS
-637 AGVYTIVASYQGDKY
+637 
-652 VGSKEATLTIKS
+652 
-664 AESSNIAIY
+664 
-673 AATQLASRYDDNY
+673 
-686 SYFNVRLRD
+686 
-695 EKNGYARVRADAND
+695 
-709 YLVNQKKDGT
+709 GT
-719 SSEWIGMTI
+719 SFT
-728 EPKVGSSRT
+728 
-737 TDGLWVAFSKTGT
+737 
-750 WYKLKDIS
+750 
-758 SKRSGDLYIT
+758 
-768 DVDSD
+768 
-773 SFDLWFDTDDR
+773 LWFDTDDDSDNS
-784 DRADSIYLAT
+784 DRLYFAT
-794 NSAGTENLFELEVD
+794 SSSGANEYYIDVD
-808 FDSYSGSSSSS
+808 FDAYRGSSSSS

-858 ALSDALDENKK
+858 ALSDALDANKK

-874 KADKTYIELDV
+874 DADKTYIELDV

-948 DDDQYALLIKDGS
+948 DDDQYVLLIKDGS

-1033 TKKKVTFTTDALG
+1033 SKKKVTFTTDALG

>member
-19 VATSAPMAFARE
+19 VATSVPMAFATT
-31 PDSVPPASTTQNG
+31 STSPT
-44 DQAMSLSATQ
+44 S
-54 ISVAYGEEIS
+54 
-64 DAKLKAAVIGAPGS
+64 
-78 ASIAYSVKQ
+78 
-87 GSTEVLSYSDGK
+87 
-99 VTPLKAGS
+99 
-107 RTITAT
+107 TITETSGAGPFEPEKKSLESAVVALEFTSHAYTGAEIKPKVKT
-113 VTASGYTTTTVD
+113 VTVD
-125 IPVNVEKKKISVS
+125 NIQLEEK
-138 AATVENKVYDK
+138 T
-149 KTDATVT
+149 
-156 QVTFDGVSLSK
+156 
-167 DADYTV
+167 DYTV
-173 SAQFEDANVG
+173 SYSDNVNAG
-183 IDKAVTGTVSLTG
+183 TAKVTITGARNYTGTKEETFTIDKADLTIQPAKQSVKLNTPKADILAELQKTVVTGVMGETVTGTFELTG
-196 DAANKY
+196 VTRNSDLPAAAALSNAVPDEFTKTSGNYTVAAKFIPNEKEAVNYNEKTDITFECDVTGPQTQTLNFAKDEVSVVFGSTPEENKATSTATTESGKITYSSSKEDVAKVDADTGAVTVVGVGTTTIKAHTDGTATYLPADASY
-202 ELTSATLPTGTKA
+202 ELT
-215 NITAASVT
+215 
-223 LEVPKQTVKQGTA
+223 
-236 LDTLAKNLS
+236 
-245 DNVKAKGVDGEAV
+245 VKAKDV
-258 AGTFSGLEVSKR
+258 SG
-270 DEFRVTGQNFESDK
+270 
-284 GVYTLTGTFTP
+284 
-295 SNSNYTAKSDV
+295 
-306 EIVYDVTGLD
+306 
-316 KQEAAFKTTDSQV
+316 
-329 YEKDKTVENPVTV
+329 
-342 TKGNTSAVISYDSSD
+342 
-357 KSVATIDNQGK
+357 ATIEEIEAQTYTGNE
-368 ITILKAGKTAISA
+368 LKPK
-381 AIPGNADYEAANIS
+381 
-395 YELVVNPK
+395 LVVK
-403 PMTEATITSIAEQ
+403 
-416 VYTGKELT
+416 
-424 PDLTVT
+424 
-430 DGSISLVKGTD
+430 DGGTTLNEGTD
-441 YDVAYTNNVFPGPAT
+441 YDVVYTDNVFPGTAT
-456 ATVTFKGNYTGTAKK
+456 ATVTFKGNYTGKATK
-471 TFEIQKA
+471 TFTINRA
-478 TYNKPTG
+478 TYQSTT

-490 VAGQNAVLT
+490 VAGQNAVLA

-513 PITVDGKDASIVDG
+513 SITVDGKDASIVDG
-527 TPSRDKNVITAKIK
+527 TPSREKNVITAKIK

-553 IKLTTKGYGDVTLAY
+553 ITLTTKGYGDVTLTYA
-568 TLTVADSKQQL
+568 LTVADSKQQL
-579 ISSQINFVSKTVTAD
+579 ISSQINFASKTVTAD

-608 VTDTNGKWTYALKG
+608 ITDTNGKWTYALKG

-637 AGVYTIVASYQGDKY
+637 PGVYTIVASYQGTNY
-652 VGSKEATLTIKS
+652 VGSKEATLTIKPAVKSTITVS
-664 AESSNIAIY
+664 ASQLGSS
-673 AATQLASRYDDNY
+673 YDDNHKY
-686 SYFNVRLRD
+686 WDLDKRGSGD
-695 EKNGYARVRADAND
+695 GYLNLRADADD
-709 YLVNQKKDGT
+709 YLVRQSVNGDRYY
-719 SSEWIGMTI
+719 WIGLDIT
-728 EPKVGSSRT
+728 PKV
-737 TDGLWVAFSKTGT
+737 DGKSYSVQ
-750 WYKLKDIS
+750 
-758 SKRSGDLYIT
+758 DLYVSGT
-768 DVDSD
+768 GKSD
-773 SFDLWFDTDDR
+773 SWKRMGSLSNKECSIGDFYLDGISGNNFYLWFDTDG
-784 DRADSIYLAT
+784 DSDNSDTIYLAT
-794 NSAGTENLFELEVD
+794 DSKGSNKFELYVD
-808 FDSYSGSSSSS
+808 FNSYSGSSSSS

-874 KADKTYIELDV
+874 DADKTYIELDV

-905 IADEDTGL
+905 LADEDTGL

-948 DDDQYALLIKDGS
+948 DDDQYVLLIKDGS

-1033 TKKKVTFTTDALG
+1033 SKKKVTFTTDALG

>member
-31 PDSVPPASTTQNG
+31 PDSVPLASTTQNG

-78 ASIAYSVKQ
+78 ATIAYSVKQ

-107 RTITAT
+107 GTITAT
-113 VTASGYTTTTVD
+113 VTASGYTITTVD

-215 NITAASVT
+215 NITAAPVT
-223 LEVPKQTVKQGTA
+223 LEVPKQTVKLGTT
-236 LDTLAKNLS
+236 LDALAKNLS
-245 DNVKAKGVDGEAV
+245 DNVKAKGVDDEAV

-270 DEFRVTGQNFESDK
+270 DEFKLAGQDFESDK
-284 GVYTLTGTFTP
+284 GVYTLTATFTP
-295 SNSNYTAKSDV
+295 SNSNYAAKSDV
-306 EIVYDVTGLD
+306 EIVCDVTGLD

-342 TKGNTSAVISYDSSD
+342 TKGNTSAAISYDSSD

-368 ITILKAGKTAISA
+368 ITILKAGKTTISA

-403 PMTEATITSIAEQ
+403 SMTESAIASIAEQ

-430 DGSISLVKGTD
+430 DGSISLVKGID
-441 YDVAYTNNVFPGPAT
+441 YDVAYTNNVFPGTAT
-456 ATVTFKGNYTGTAKK
+456 ATVTFKGNYTGKATK
-471 TFEIQKA
+471 TFTINRV
-478 TYNKPTG
+478 TYQDTI

-490 VAGQNAVLT
+490 VAGQNAVLI

-513 PITVDGKDASIVDG
+513 SITVDGTDASIVDG

-541 SGATNGQTANVK
+541 SGATDGQTANVK
-553 IKLTTKGYGDVTLAY
+553 ITLTTKGYGDVTLTY
-568 TLTVADSKQQL
+568 TLTVSDSKKQL
-579 ISSQINFVSKTVTAD
+579 TSSQINFASKTVTAN
-594 GKTYFKLDNASLNG
+594 GGYFKLDNASLNG

-637 AGVYTIVASYQGDKY
+637 PGVYTIVASYQGTNY

-664 AESSNIAIY
+664 AVKSTITVSASQLGSS
-673 AATQLASRYDDNY
+673 YDDNY
-686 SYFNVRLRD
+686 KYWDLDKRGSGD
-695 EKNGYARVRADAND
+695 GYLNLRADAND

-728 EPKVGSSRT
+728 SPEVSGTAKAS
-737 TDGLWVAFSKTGT
+737 GLWVSTNQST
-750 WYKLKDIS
+750 WYELKKNDTLSLSDFYIRDI
-758 SKRSGDLYIT
+758 GDKT
-768 DVDSD
+768 
-773 SFDLWFDTDDR
+773 FDLWYDTDDR
-784 DRADSIYLAT
+784 DCHDSLYLAT
-794 NSAGTENLFELEVD
+794 DSKGSNKFEIYVD
-808 FDSYSGSSSSS
+808 FNSYSGSSSSS
-819 SGSSSSDTSKVN
+819 SGSSSSDTSKVD

-905 IADEDTGL
+905 LADEDTGL

-948 DDDQYALLIKDGS
+948 DDDQYVLLIKDGS

-1006 GSTVYGAADVYAA
+1006 GSTVYGATDVYAA

-1033 TKKKVTFTTDALG
+1033 SKKKVTFTTDALG

-1181 QSSGKTLPA
+1181 QSAGKTLPA